1 MLFGLCSYIIRMS
14 GIFSYSIYKKSFK
27 YLCYVSRIIIKTDNR
42 KPIIM
47 KQRIIYVAVL
57 LLAICSSSPAKKK
70 AEAPEIVKL
79 KGKIE
84 NVMAKVDAQPDWL
97 YSRLQMYW
105 NTHATDVF
113 VNGEAFAKP
122 GGERAKEPTVKYN
135 GLRGM
140 ESQYNRPNLENI
152 MPYDDDEQ
160 GNVTY
165 INKATGAMEKAH
177 PSKTGCNIASVNRQI
192 VGIARDAARVY
203 AATGD
208 IRYGRMAAKVLD
220 VYMKGIAYRNVPTD
234 LNHGH
239 QQTLVGMT
247 TFEVIHE
254 DVINEL
260 TQMYPLVKDLL
271 KDDQPVI
278 EAGFKK
284 WAENII
290 ANGVPH
296 NNWNLF
302 QADFIVKIALVLQD
316 NNAYADGKGKQYYLD
331 YVVNQNSIRQW
342 SMNKLIDFGFDANAK
357 TWYESPG
364 YSTTVLGSICDFANM
379 LDEKAGIDLFKMRP
393 ILIDGVK
400 TSAEYLFPNRMIAGF
415 GDTHP
420 GYLNQGGINNILKY
434 ATRHKDKSLVSDMNL
449 FKSAVA
455 ANAPQLAIERYTSSM
470 FYAPNV
476 SWIAMRSGMD
486 KQHDL
491 MASLNGSLGNHA
503 HANGI
508 SLELYGKGYVLGPDA
523 GIGKYLYSG
532 LDYIEYYSQMPAHNT
547 VVVDGVSSYPV
558 MMSQHAFKLIASY
571 PKVSKEQPTSK
582 KLSEQKERMTYAT
595 VSFIEPETQALQQR
609 TTAIVKTSDK
619 GGYYI
624 DVFRSKKQEGGDK
637 THDYFYHNLGQ
648 QMQVVDAATGKP
660 LDMKPTEEL
669 AFAGGHLYAYSYIY
683 NKESAEMQG
692 SIKTQFVTRIED
704 DKVVE
709 AMDGQREITMTMW
722 MKADADRTI
731 FKALSPANLEYERM
745 PNQPYNI
752 EKQPVLTFVARQKGE
767 AWNRPF
773 VCVYEPSSDTES
785 GDIASVDYFE
795 PSQKGA
801 VGIIVKL
808 KDGTE
813 QRIVCLENG
822 KVETK

>member
-1 MLFGLCSYIIRMS
+1 
-14 GIFSYSIYKKSFK
+14 
-27 YLCYVSRIIIKTDNR
+27 
-42 KPIIM
+42 M
-47 KQRIIYVAVL
+47 KQKVLYVAALML
-57 LLAICSSSPAKKK
+57 LSSSFGMAKKK
-70 AEAPEIVKL
+70 VEDPEITKL
-79 KGKIE
+79 KAKIE
-84 NVMAKVDAQPDWL
+84 NVMSQVDKQPDWL
-97 YSRLQMYW
+97 YSRLQMFW
-105 NTHATDVF
+105 KTNASDVF
-113 VNGEAFAKP
+113 VNGEAFAHP
-122 GGERAKEPTVKYN
+122 GGERAAEPTVKYN
-135 GLRGM
+135 GTR
-140 ESQYNRPNLENI
+140 SVASNYNRPKLEDLV
-152 MPYDDDEQ
+152 PYDDDEQ

-165 INKATGAMEKAH
+165 VNKVTGKMEKTSPA
-177 PSKTGCNIASVNRQI
+177 KTGCNIAGVNQYI
-192 VGIARDAARVY
+192 IGIARDAARIY

-208 IRYGRMAAKVLD
+208 MRYGQMAAKVFD
-220 VYMKGIAYRNVPTD
+220 VYMKGIAYRNVPID

-260 TQMYPLVKDLL
+260 TQMYPLIKPLV
-271 KDDQPVI
+271 KDDQAVI

-296 NNWNLF
+296 NNWDLF

-316 NNAYADGKGKQYYLD
+316 NQAYADGKGKQYYLD
-331 YVVNQNSIRQW
+331 YIVNQNSIRQW
-342 SMNKLIDFGFDANAK
+342 SMNKLIDFGFDAHSK

-364 YSTTVLGSICDFANM
+364 YSTTVLSSICDFANM
-379 LDEKAGIDLFKMRP
+379 LDEKAGIDLFKQRP
-393 ILIDGVK
+393 ILTEAVK

-420 GYLNQGGINNILKY
+420 GYLNTGGIDQVLKY
-434 ATRHKDKSLVSDMNL
+434 ATRHKNKNLISEMNL
-449 FKSAVA
+449 LKNAVA
-455 ANAPQLAIERYTSSM
+455 PKAPISEIEAYTSTL

-476 SWIAMRSGMD
+476 SWMAMRSGMD

-491 MASLNGSLGNHA
+491 MASINASLGNHQ

-523 GIGKYLYSG
+523 GIGRTLYSG
-532 LDYIEYYSQMPAHNT
+532 LDYLEYYSQMPAHNT

-558 MMSQHAFKLIASY
+558 MMSQHAFKVIASY
-571 PKVSKEQPTSK
+571 PDVSKEQPASK
-582 KLSEQKERMTYAT
+582 KLSEKKLSIQKDSELKDKITYAT
-595 VSFIEPETQALQQR
+595 VSFIEPETQAQQQR
-609 TTAIVKTSDK
+609 TTAIVKTSAK

-624 DVFRSKKQEGGDK
+624 DVFRSKKKEGGDK

-648 QMQVVDAATGKP
+648 EMKVMDAASGQP

-683 NKESAEMQG
+683 EKKSAEMQN
-692 SIKTQFVTRIED
+692 SVKTQFVTKILD

-722 MKADADRTI
+722 MKKDENRTI
-731 FKALSPANLEYERM
+731 FQALSPVNLEYERM
-745 PNQPYNI
+745 PNQPYKVD
-752 EKQPVLTFVARQKGE
+752 EQPVLTFVARQKGE
-767 AWNRPF
+767 AWNHPF
-773 VCVYEPSSDTES
+773 VCVYEPSSDTEPS
-785 GDIASVDYFE
+785 DIASVDYFTPSE
-795 PSQKGA
+795 PSA

-813 QRIVCLENG
+813 QRIVCSENG
-822 KVETK
+822 KVQIK

>member
-1 MLFGLCSYIIRMS
+1 
-14 GIFSYSIYKKSFK
+14 
-27 YLCYVSRIIIKTDNR
+27 
-42 KPIIM
+42 M
-47 KQRIIYVAVL
+47 KQKISYMALAAWL
-57 LLAICSSSPAKKK
+57 LIASCTIGIAKVKKK
-70 AEAPEIVKL
+70 VEDPETTKL

-84 NVMAKVDAQPDWL
+84 SVMSLVDKQPDWL

-113 VNGEAFAKP
+113 VNGETFAKP
-122 GGERAKEPTVKYN
+122 SGERAAEPTVKYN
-135 GLRGM
+135 GTRGTA
-140 ESQYNRPNLENI
+140 SQYNRPKLEDI
-152 MPYDDDEQ
+152 VPYDDDEQ
-160 GNVTY
+160 GSVTY
-165 INKATGAMEKAH
+165 INKQTGKMEKTSPA
-177 PSKTGCNIASVNRQI
+177 KTGCNIAGVNRQI
-192 VGIARDAARVY
+192 VGIARDAARIY

-208 IRYGRMAAKVLD
+208 MRYGQMAARVFC

-254 DVINEL
+254 DIINEL
-260 TQMYPLVKDLL
+260 TQMYPLIKNLV
-271 KDDQPVI
+271 KDDQPII
-278 EAGFKK
+278 ESGFKK

-296 NNWNLF
+296 NNWDLF

-316 NNAYADGKGKQYYLD
+316 DKAYADGKGRQYYLD

-342 SMNKLIDFGFDANAK
+342 SMNKLIDFGFDMHSK

-364 YSTTVLGSICDFANM
+364 YSTTVLSTICDFANM
-379 LDEKAGIDLFKMRP
+379 LDEKAGIDLFAKRP
-393 ILIDGVK
+393 ILIDAVK
-400 TSAEYLFPNRMIAGF
+400 TSAQYLFPNRMIAGW

-420 GYLNQGGINNILKY
+420 NYLNTGGIDNILKY
-434 ATRHKDKSLVSDMNL
+434 ATRHKNKSLISEMNL
-449 FKSAVA
+449 LKSAVA
-455 ANAPQLAIERYTSSM
+455 SNAPLSEIERYTSTM

-476 SWIAMRSGMD
+476 SWLAMRTGMD

-523 GIGKYLYSG
+523 GIGKFLYSG
-532 LDYIEYYSQMPAHNT
+532 LDYAEYYSQMPAHNT

-558 MMSQHAFKLIASY
+558 MMSQQAFKVIASY
-571 PKVSKEQPTSK
+571 PEVSAEQVSSK
-582 KLSEQKERMTYAT
+582 KLSEQKEKLTYAT
-595 VSFIEPETQALQQR
+595 VSFIEPETQAEQQR
-609 TTAIVKTSDK
+609 TTAVVKTSDK
-619 GGYYI
+619 GGFYI
-624 DVFRSKKQEGGDK
+624 DVFRSRKKDGGDK

-648 QMQVVDAATGKP
+648 TMTVEDAKTDKP
-660 LDMKPTEEL
+660 LYLKPTDEL

-683 NKESAEMQG
+683 NKVSAEMQN
-692 SIKTQFVTRIED
+692 SIKAQFTTKIED
-704 DKVVE
+704 AKIVE
-709 AMDGQREITMTMW
+709 AMDGQHEITMTMW
-722 MKADADRTI
+722 MKADENRTL

-745 PNQPYNI
+745 PNQPYCI

-767 AWNRPF
+767 AWNHPF
-773 VCVYEPSSDTES
+773 VCVYEPSSDTEP
-785 GDIASVDYFE
+785 GDIASVDYFT
-795 PSQKGA
+795 PSEQGA

-813 QRIVCLENG
+813 QRIVCSENG
-822 KVETK
+822 KVNLLD

>member
-1 MLFGLCSYIIRMS
+1 
-14 GIFSYSIYKKSFK
+14 
-27 YLCYVSRIIIKTDNR
+27 
-42 KPIIM
+42 M
-47 KQRIIYVAVL
+47 KQKVL
-57 LLAICSSSPAKKK
+57 YMAALMLLSSSFGMAKKK
-70 AEAPEIVKL
+70 VEDPEITKL
-79 KGKIE
+79 KAKIE
-84 NVMAKVDAQPDWL
+84 NVMSQVDKQPDWL
-97 YSRLQMYW
+97 YSRLQMFW
-105 NTHATDVF
+105 KTNASDVF
-113 VNGEAFAKP
+113 VNGEAFAHP
-122 GGERAKEPTVKYN
+122 GGERAAEPTVKYN
-135 GLRGM
+135 GTRGF
-140 ESQYNRPNLENI
+140 ESQYNRPKLEDLV
-152 MPYDDDEQ
+152 PYDDDEQ

-165 INKATGAMEKAH
+165 INKVTGKMEETSPA
-177 PSKTGCNIASVNRQI
+177 KTGCNIAGVNRYI
-192 VGIARDAARVY
+192 IGIARDAARIY

-208 IRYGRMAAKVLD
+208 MRYGQMAAKVFD
-220 VYMKGIAYRNVPTD
+220 VYMKGIAYRNVPID

-260 TQMYPLVKDLL
+260 TQMYPLIKNLVKE
-271 KDDQPVI
+271 DQAII
-278 EAGFKK
+278 ESGFKK

-316 NNAYADGKGKQYYLD
+316 NQAYADGKGKQYYLD
-331 YVVNQNSIRQW
+331 YIVNQNSIRQW
-342 SMNKLIDFGFDANAK
+342 SMNKLIDFGFDAKSK

-364 YSTTVLGSICDFANM
+364 YSTTVLSSICDFANM
-379 LDEKAGIDLFKMRP
+379 LDEKAGIDLFKQRP
-393 ILIDGVK
+393 ILTEAVK

-420 GYLNQGGINNILKY
+420 GYLNTGGIDQVLKY
-434 ATRHKDKSLVSDMNL
+434 ATRHKNKNLISEMNL
-449 FKSAVA
+449 LKNAVA
-455 ANAPQLAIERYTSSM
+455 PKAPISEIEKYTSTL

-491 MASLNGSLGNHA
+491 MASINASLGNHQ

-523 GIGKYLYSG
+523 GIGRSLYSG
-532 LDYIEYYSQMPAHNT
+532 LDYLEYYSQMPAHNT

-558 MMSQHAFKLIASY
+558 MMSQHAFKVVASY
-571 PKVSKEQPTSK
+571 PEVSKEQPASK
-582 KLSEQKERMTYAT
+582 KLSEWKLSGDNASPLKDKMTYAT

-609 TTAIVKTSDK
+609 TTAIVKTSNK
-619 GGYYI
+619 GGFYI
-624 DVFRSKKQEGGDK
+624 DVFRSKKIEGGDK
-637 THDYFYHNLGQ
+637 IHDYFYHNLGQ
-648 QMQVVDAATGKP
+648 EMKVMDAASGQP

-683 NKESAEMQG
+683 DKKSAEMQN
-692 SIKTQFVTRIED
+692 SVKTQFVTKILD

-722 MKADADRTI
+722 MKKDENRTI
-731 FKALSPANLEYERM
+731 FQALSPVNLEYERM
-745 PNQPYNI
+745 PNQPYKVD
-752 EKQPVLTFVARQKGE
+752 EQPVLTFVARQKGE
-767 AWNRPF
+767 AWNHPF
-773 VCVYEPSSDTES
+773 VCVYEPSSDAEP
-785 GDIASVDYFE
+785 GDIASVDYFTPSE
-795 PSQKGA
+795 PSA

-813 QRIVCLENG
+813 QHIVCSENG
-822 KVETK
+822 KVQIK

>member
-1 MLFGLCSYIIRMS
+1 
-14 GIFSYSIYKKSFK
+14 
-27 YLCYVSRIIIKTDNR
+27 
-42 KPIIM
+42 M
-47 KQRIIYVAVL
+47 KQKVLYVAALML
-57 LLAICSSSPAKKK
+57 LSSSFGMAKKK
-70 AEAPEIVKL
+70 VEDPEITKL
-79 KGKIE
+79 KAKIE
-84 NVMAKVDAQPDWL
+84 NVMSQVDKQPDWL
-97 YSRLQMYW
+97 YSRLQMFW
-105 NTHATDVF
+105 KTNASDVF
-113 VNGEAFAKP
+113 VNGEAFAHP
-122 GGERAKEPTVKYN
+122 GGERAAEPTVKYN
-135 GLRGM
+135 GTRGF
-140 ESQYNRPNLENI
+140 ESQYNRPKLEDLV
-152 MPYDDDEQ
+152 PYDDDEQ

-165 INKATGAMEKAH
+165 VNKVTGKMEKTSPA
-177 PSKTGCNIASVNRQI
+177 KTGCNIAGVNRYI
-192 VGIARDAARVY
+192 VGIARDAARIY

-208 IRYGRMAAKVLD
+208 MRYGQMAAKVFD
-220 VYMKGIAYRNVPTD
+220 VYMKGIAYRNVPID

-254 DVINEL
+254 DAINEL
-260 TQMYPLVKDLL
+260 TQMYPLIKNLV
-271 KDDQPVI
+271 KDDQAVI

-316 NNAYADGKGKQYYLD
+316 NQAYADGKGKQYYLD
-331 YVVNQNSIRQW
+331 YIVNQNSIRQW
-342 SMNKLIDFGFDANAK
+342 SMNKLIDFGFDAKSK

-364 YSTTVLGSICDFANM
+364 YSTTVLSSICDFANM
-379 LDEKAGIDLFKMRP
+379 LDEKAGIDLFKLCP
-393 ILIDGVK
+393 ILTEAVK

-420 GYLNQGGINNILKY
+420 GYLNTGGIDQVLKY
-434 ATRHKDKSLVSDMNL
+434 ATRHKNKNLISEMNL
-449 FKSAVA
+449 LKNAVA
-455 ANAPQLAIERYTSSM
+455 PKAPISEIEAYTSTL

-491 MASLNGSLGNHA
+491 MASVNASLGNHQ

-523 GIGKYLYSG
+523 GIGRTLYSG
-532 LDYIEYYSQMPAHNT
+532 LDYLEYYSQMPAHNT

-558 MMSQHAFKLIASY
+558 MMSQHAFKVVASY
-571 PKVSKEQPTSK
+571 PEVSKEQPASK
-582 KLSEQKERMTYAT
+582 KLSEKKLSIQKDSELKDKITYAT

-609 TTAIVKTSDK
+609 TTAIVKTSAK

-624 DVFRSKKQEGGDK
+624 DVFRSKKKEGGDK

-648 QMQVVDAATGKP
+648 EMKVMDAASGQP

-683 NKESAEMQG
+683 EKKSAKMQN
-692 SIKTQFVTRIED
+692 SVKTQFVTKILD

-709 AMDGQREITMTMW
+709 AMGGQREITMNMW
-722 MKADADRTI
+722 MKKDENRTI
-731 FKALSPANLEYERM
+731 FQALSPVNLEYERM
-745 PNQPYNI
+745 PNQPYKVD
-752 EKQPVLTFVARQKGE
+752 EQPVLTFVARQKGE
-767 AWNRPF
+767 AWNHPF
-773 VCVYEPSSDTES
+773 VCVYEPSSDTEL
-785 GDIASVDYFE
+785 GDIASVDFFMPSE
-795 PSQKGA
+795 PSA

-813 QRIVCLENG
+813 QRIVCSENG
-822 KVETK
+822 KVQIK

>member
-1 MLFGLCSYIIRMS
+1 
-14 GIFSYSIYKKSFK
+14 
-27 YLCYVSRIIIKTDNR
+27 
-42 KPIIM
+42 M
-47 KQRIIYVAVL
+47 KQKVLYVAALML
-57 LLAICSSSPAKKK
+57 LSSSFGMAKKK
-70 AEAPEIVKL
+70 VEDPEISKL
-79 KGKIE
+79 KAKIE
-84 NVMAKVDAQPDWL
+84 NVMIQVDKQSDWL
-97 YSRLQMYW
+97 YSRLQMFW
-105 NTHATDVF
+105 KTNASDVF
-113 VNGEAFAKP
+113 VNGEAFAHP
-122 GGERAKEPTVKYN
+122 GGERAAEPTVKYN
-135 GLRGM
+135 GTRGF
-140 ESQYNRPNLENI
+140 ESQYNRPKLEDLV
-152 MPYDDDEQ
+152 PYDDDEQ

-165 INKATGAMEKAH
+165 INKVTGKMEKTSPA
-177 PSKTGCNIASVNRQI
+177 KTGCNIAGVNRYI
-192 VGIARDAARVY
+192 IGIARDAARIY

-208 IRYGRMAAKVLD
+208 MRYGQMAAKVFD
-220 VYMKGIAYRNVPTD
+220 VYMKGIAYRNVPID

-254 DVINEL
+254 DAINEL
-260 TQMYPLVKDLL
+260 TQMYPLIKPLV
-271 KDDQPVI
+271 KDDQAVI

-302 QADFIVKIALVLQD
+302 QADFIMKIALVLQD
-316 NNAYADGKGKQYYLD
+316 NQAYADGKGKQYYLD
-331 YVVNQNSIRQW
+331 YIVNQNSIRQW
-342 SMNKLIDFGFDANAK
+342 SMNKLIDFGFDAHSK

-379 LDEKAGIDLFKMRP
+379 LDEKAGIDLFKQRP
-393 ILIDGVK
+393 ILTEAVK

-420 GYLNQGGINNILKY
+420 GYLNTGGIDQVLKY
-434 ATRHKDKSLVSDMNL
+434 ATRHKNKNLISEMNL
-449 FKSAVA
+449 LKNAVA
-455 ANAPQLAIERYTSSM
+455 PQAPISEIEAYTSTL

-491 MASLNGSLGNHA
+491 MASVNASLGNHQ

-523 GIGKYLYSG
+523 GIGRTLYSG
-532 LDYIEYYSQMPAHNT
+532 LDYLEYYSQMPAHNT

-558 MMSQHAFKLIASY
+558 MMSQHAFKVVASY
-571 PKVSKEQPTSK
+571 PEVSKEQPASK
-582 KLSEQKERMTYAT
+582 KLSEKKLSFQKDSELKDKITYAT

-609 TTAIVKTSDK
+609 TTAIVKTSAK

-624 DVFRSKKQEGGDK
+624 DVFRSKKKEGGDK

-648 QMQVVDAATGKP
+648 EMKVMDAASGLS

-683 NKESAEMQG
+683 DKKSAEMQN
-692 SIKTQFVTRIED
+692 SVKTQFVTKILD

-722 MKADADRTI
+722 MKKDENRTI
-731 FKALSPANLEYERM
+731 FQALSPVNLEYERM
-745 PNQPYNI
+745 PNQPYKVD
-752 EKQPVLTFVARQKGE
+752 EQPVLTFVARQKGE
-767 AWNRPF
+767 AWNHPF
-773 VCVYEPSSDTES
+773 VCVYEPSSDTEP
-785 GDIASVDYFE
+785 GDIASVDYFTPSE
-795 PSQKGA
+795 PSA

-813 QRIVCLENG
+813 QRIVCSENG
-822 KVETK
+822 KVQIK

>member
-1 MLFGLCSYIIRMS
+1 
-14 GIFSYSIYKKSFK
+14 
-27 YLCYVSRIIIKTDNR
+27 
-42 KPIIM
+42 M
-47 KQRIIYVAVL
+47 KQKVLYVAALML
-57 LLAICSSSPAKKK
+57 LSSSFGMAKKK
-70 AEAPEIVKL
+70 VEDPEITKL
-79 KGKIE
+79 KAKIE
-84 NVMAKVDAQPDWL
+84 NVMSQVDKQPDWL
-97 YSRLQMYW
+97 YSRLQMFW
-105 NTHATDVF
+105 KTNASDVF
-113 VNGEAFAKP
+113 VNGEAFAHP
-122 GGERAKEPTVKYN
+122 GGERAAEPTVKYN
-135 GLRGM
+135 GTRGF
-140 ESQYNRPNLENI
+140 ESQYNRPKLEDLV
-152 MPYDDDEQ
+152 PYDDDEQ

-165 INKATGAMEKAH
+165 INKVTGKMEKTSPA
-177 PSKTGCNIASVNRQI
+177 KTGCNIAGVNRYI
-192 VGIARDAARVY
+192 IGIARDAARIY

-208 IRYGRMAAKVLD
+208 MRYGQMAAKVFD
-220 VYMKGIAYRNVPTD
+220 VYMKGIAYRNVPID

-260 TQMYPLVKDLL
+260 TQMYPLIKPLV
-271 KDDQPVI
+271 KDDQAVI
-278 EAGFKK
+278 ESGFKK

-316 NNAYADGKGKQYYLD
+316 NQAYADGKGKQYYLD
-331 YVVNQNSIRQW
+331 YIVNQNSIRQW
-342 SMNKLIDFGFDANAK
+342 SMNKLIDFGFDANSK

-364 YSTTVLGSICDFANM
+364 YSTTVLSSICDFANM
-379 LDEKAGIDLFKMRP
+379 LDEKAGIDLFKQRP
-393 ILIDGVK
+393 ILKEAVK

-420 GYLNQGGINNILKY
+420 GYLNTGGIDQVLKY
-434 ATRHKDKSLVSDMNL
+434 ATRHKNKNLISEMNL
-449 FKSAVA
+449 LKNAVA
-455 ANAPQLAIERYTSSM
+455 PKAPISEIEAYTSTL

-491 MASLNGSLGNHA
+491 MASINASLGNHQ

-523 GIGKYLYSG
+523 GIGRTLYSG
-532 LDYIEYYSQMPAHNT
+532 LDYLEYYSQMPAHNT

-558 MMSQHAFKLIASY
+558 MMSQHAFKVVASY
-571 PKVSKEQPTSK
+571 PEVSKEQPASK
-582 KLSEQKERMTYAT
+582 KLSEKKLSIQKDSELKDKITYAT
-595 VSFIEPETQALQQR
+595 VSFIEPETQAQQQR
-609 TTAIVKTSDK
+609 TTAIVKTSAK

-624 DVFRSKKQEGGDK
+624 DVFRSKKKEGGDK

-648 QMQVVDAATGKP
+648 EMKVMDAASGLS

-683 NKESAEMQG
+683 DKKSAEMQN
-692 SIKTQFVTRIED
+692 SVKTQFVTKILD

-722 MKADADRTI
+722 MKKDENRTI
-731 FKALSPANLEYERM
+731 FQALSPVNLEYERM
-745 PNQPYNI
+745 PNQPYKVD
-752 EKQPVLTFVARQKGE
+752 EQPVLTFVARQKGE
-767 AWNRPF
+767 AWNHPF
-773 VCVYEPSSDTES
+773 VCVYEPSSDTEP
-785 GDIASVDYFE
+785 GDIASVDYFTPSE
-795 PSQKGA
+795 PSA

-813 QRIVCLENG
+813 QRIVCSENG
-822 KVETK
+822 KVQIK

>member
-1 MLFGLCSYIIRMS
+1 
-14 GIFSYSIYKKSFK
+14 
-27 YLCYVSRIIIKTDNR
+27 
-42 KPIIM
+42 M
-47 KQRIIYVAVL
+47 KQKVLYVAALML
-57 LLAICSSSPAKKK
+57 LSSSFGMAKKK
-70 AEAPEIVKL
+70 VEDPEITKL
-79 KGKIE
+79 KAKIE
-84 NVMAKVDAQPDWL
+84 NVMSQVDKQPDWL
-97 YSRLQMYW
+97 YSRLQMFW
-105 NTHATDVF
+105 KTNASDVF
-113 VNGEAFAKP
+113 VNGEAFAHP
-122 GGERAKEPTVKYN
+122 GGERAAEPTVKYN
-135 GLRGM
+135 GTRGF
-140 ESQYNRPNLENI
+140 ESQYNRPKLEDLV
-152 MPYDDDEQ
+152 PYDDDEQ

-165 INKATGAMEKAH
+165 VNKVTGKMEKTSPA
-177 PSKTGCNIASVNRQI
+177 KTGCNIAGVNRYI
-192 VGIARDAARVY
+192 VGIARDAARIY

-208 IRYGRMAAKVLD
+208 MRYGQMAAKVFD
-220 VYMKGIAYRNVPTD
+220 VYMKGIAYRNVPID

-254 DVINEL
+254 DAINEL
-260 TQMYPLVKDLL
+260 TQMYPLIKNLV
-271 KDDQPVI
+271 KDDQAVI

-316 NNAYADGKGKQYYLD
+316 NQAYADGKGKQYYLD
-331 YVVNQNSIRQW
+331 YIVNQNSIRQW
-342 SMNKLIDFGFDANAK
+342 SMNKLIDFGFDAKSK

-364 YSTTVLGSICDFANM
+364 YSTTVLSSICDFANM
-379 LDEKAGIDLFKMRP
+379 LDEKAGIDLFKLRP
-393 ILIDGVK
+393 ILTEAVK

-420 GYLNQGGINNILKY
+420 GYLNTGGIDQVLKY
-434 ATRHKDKSLVSDMNL
+434 ATRHKNLISEMNL
-449 FKSAVA
+449 LKNAVA
-455 ANAPQLAIERYTSSM
+455 PKAPISEIEAYTSTL

-491 MASLNGSLGNHA
+491 MASINASLGNHQ

-523 GIGKYLYSG
+523 GIGRTLYSG
-532 LDYIEYYSQMPAHNT
+532 LDYLEYYSQMPAHNT

-558 MMSQHAFKLIASY
+558 MMSQHAFKVVASY
-571 PKVSKEQPTSK
+571 PEVSKEQPASK
-582 KLSEQKERMTYAT
+582 KLSEKKLSIQKDSELKDKITYAT
-595 VSFIEPETQALQQR
+595 VSFIEPETQAQQQR
-609 TTAIVKTSDK
+609 TTAIVKTSAK

-624 DVFRSKKQEGGDK
+624 DVFRSKKKEGGDK

-648 QMQVVDAATGKP
+648 EMKVMDATSGQP

-683 NKESAEMQG
+683 DKKSAEMQN
-692 SIKTQFVTRIED
+692 SVKTQFVTKILD

-722 MKADADRTI
+722 MKKDENRTI
-731 FKALSPANLEYERM
+731 FQALSPVNLEYERM
-745 PNQPYNI
+745 PNQPYKVD
-752 EKQPVLTFVARQKGE
+752 EQPVLTFVARQKGE
-767 AWNRPF
+767 AWNHPF
-773 VCVYEPSSDTES
+773 VCVYEPSSDTEPS
-785 GDIASVDYFE
+785 DIASVDYFTPSE
-795 PSQKGA
+795 PSA

-813 QRIVCLENG
+813 QRIVCSENG
-822 KVETK
+822 KVQIK

>member
-1 MLFGLCSYIIRMS
+1 
-14 GIFSYSIYKKSFK
+14 
-27 YLCYVSRIIIKTDNR
+27 
-42 KPIIM
+42 M
-47 KQRIIYVAVL
+47 KQKVL
-57 LLAICSSSPAKKK
+57 YMAALMLLSSSFGMAKKK
-70 AEAPEIVKL
+70 VEDPEITKL
-79 KGKIE
+79 KAKIE
-84 NVMAKVDAQPDWL
+84 NVMSQVDKQPDWL
-97 YSRLQMYW
+97 YSRLQMFW
-105 NTHATDVF
+105 KTNASDVF
-113 VNGEAFAKP
+113 VYGEAFAHP
-122 GGERAKEPTVKYN
+122 GGERAAVPTVKYN
-135 GLRGM
+135 GTR
-140 ESQYNRPNLENI
+140 SVASNYNRPKLEDLV
-152 MPYDDDEQ
+152 PYDDDEQ

-165 INKATGAMEKAH
+165 INKVTGKMEKTSPA
-177 PSKTGCNIASVNRQI
+177 KTGCNIAGVNRQI
-192 VGIARDAARVY
+192 ISLARDAARIY

-208 IRYGRMAAKVLD
+208 MRYGQMAAKVFE
-220 VYMKGIAYRNVPTD
+220 VYMKGIAYRNVPID

-260 TQMYPLVKDLL
+260 TQMYPLIKPLV
-271 KDDQPVI
+271 KDDQAVI

-316 NNAYADGKGKQYYLD
+316 NQAYADGKGKLYYLD
-331 YVVNQNSIRQW
+331 YIVNQNSIRQW
-342 SMNKLIDFGFDANAK
+342 SMNKLIDFGFDAHSK
-357 TWYESPG
+357 IWYESPG
-364 YSTTVLGSICDFANM
+364 YSTTVLGIICDFANM
-379 LDEKAGIDLFKMRP
+379 LDEKAGIDLFKQRP
-393 ILIDGVK
+393 ILTEAVK

-420 GYLNQGGINNILKY
+420 NYLNQGGINNILKY
-434 ATRHKDKSLVSDMNL
+434 ATRHKNKSLIADMNL
-449 FKSAVA
+449 FKSAVSSD
-455 ANAPQLAIERYTSSM
+455 APVSEIEKYTSTM

-491 MASLNGSLGNHA
+491 MASVNASLGNHQ

-523 GIGKYLYSG
+523 GIGRTLYSG
-532 LDYIEYYSQMPAHNT
+532 LDYLEYYSQMPAHNT

-558 MMSQHAFKLIASY
+558 MMSQHAFKVVASY
-571 PKVSKEQPTSK
+571 PDVSKEQPASK
-582 KLSEQKERMTYAT
+582 KLSEKKLFIQKDSELKDKITYAT
-595 VSFIEPETQALQQR
+595 VSFIEPETQAQQQR
-609 TTAIVKTSDK
+609 TTAIVKTSAK

-624 DVFRSKKQEGGDK
+624 DVFRSKKKEGGDK

-648 QMQVVDAATGKP
+648 EMKVMDATSGQP

-683 NKESAEMQG
+683 DKKSAEMQN
-692 SIKTQFVTRIED
+692 SVKTQFVTKILD

-722 MKADADRTI
+722 MKKDENRTI
-731 FKALSPANLEYERM
+731 FQALSPVNLEYERM
-745 PNQPYNI
+745 PNQPYKVD
-752 EKQPVLTFVARQKGE
+752 EQPVLTFVARQKGE
-767 AWNRPF
+767 AWNHPF
-773 VCVYEPSSDTES
+773 VTVYEPSSDTEP
-785 GDIASVDYFE
+785 GDIASVDFFE
-795 PSQKGA
+795 PEQKGA
-801 VGIIVKL
+801 VGILVKL
-808 KDGTE
+808 KDGTT
-813 QRIVCLENG
+813 QRLVCLESG
-822 KVETK
+822 TMRF

>member
-1 MLFGLCSYIIRMS
+1 
-14 GIFSYSIYKKSFK
+14 
-27 YLCYVSRIIIKTDNR
+27 
-42 KPIIM
+42 M
-47 KQRIIYVAVL
+47 KQKVLYVAALML
-57 LLAICSSSPAKKK
+57 LSSSFGMAKKK
-70 AEAPEIVKL
+70 VEDPEITKL
-79 KGKIE
+79 KVKIE
-84 NVMAKVDAQPDWL
+84 NVMSQVDKQPDWL
-97 YSRLQMYW
+97 YSRLQMFW
-105 NTHATDVF
+105 KTNASDVF
-113 VNGEAFAKP
+113 VNGEAFAHP
-122 GGERAKEPTVKYN
+122 GGERAAEPTVKYN
-135 GLRGM
+135 GTRGF
-140 ESQYNRPNLENI
+140 ESQYNRPKLEDLV
-152 MPYDDDEQ
+152 PYDDDEQ

-165 INKATGAMEKAH
+165 INKVTGKMEKTSPA
-177 PSKTGCNIASVNRQI
+177 KTGCNIAGVNRYI
-192 VGIARDAARVY
+192 IGIARDAARIY

-208 IRYGRMAAKVLD
+208 MRYGQMAAKVFD
-220 VYMKGIAYRNVPTD
+220 VYMKGIAYRNVPID

-260 TQMYPLVKDLL
+260 TQMYPLIKPLVKN
-271 KDDQPVI
+271 DQAVI

-302 QADFIVKIALVLQD
+302 QADFITKIALVLQD
-316 NNAYADGKGKQYYLD
+316 NQAYADGKGKQYYLD
-331 YVVNQNSIRQW
+331 YIVNQNSIRQW
-342 SMNKLIDFGFDANAK
+342 SMNKLIDFGFDANSK

-364 YSTTVLGSICDFANM
+364 YSTTVLSSICDFANM
-379 LDEKAGIDLFKMRP
+379 LDEKAGIDLFKQRP
-393 ILIDGVK
+393 ILTEAVK

-420 GYLNQGGINNILKY
+420 GYLNTGGIDQVLKY
-434 ATRHKDKSLVSDMNL
+434 AARHKNKNLISEMNL
-449 FKSAVA
+449 LKNAVA
-455 ANAPQLAIERYTSSM
+455 PKAPISEIEAYTSTL

-491 MASLNGSLGNHA
+491 MASVNASLGNHQ

-523 GIGKYLYSG
+523 GIGRTLYSG
-532 LDYIEYYSQMPAHNT
+532 LDYLEYYSQMPAHNT

-558 MMSQHAFKLIASY
+558 MMSQHAFKVVASY
-571 PKVSKEQPTSK
+571 PEVSKEQPASK
-582 KLSEQKERMTYAT
+582 KLSEKKFSIQKDPELKDKITYAT
-595 VSFIEPETQALQQR
+595 VSFIEPETQAQQQR
-609 TTAIVKTSDK
+609 TTAIVKTSAK

-624 DVFRSKKQEGGDK
+624 DVFRSKKKDGGDK

-648 QMQVVDAATGKP
+648 EMKVMDVTSGQP

-683 NKESAEMQG
+683 DKKSAEMQN
-692 SIKTQFVTRIED
+692 SVKTQFVTKILD

-722 MKADADRTI
+722 MKKDENRTI
-731 FKALSPANLEYERM
+731 FQALSPVNLEYERM
-745 PNQPYNI
+745 PNQPYKVD
-752 EKQPVLTFVARQKGE
+752 EQPVLTFVARQKGE
-767 AWNRPF
+767 AWNHPF
-773 VCVYEPSSDTES
+773 VCVYEPSSDTEP
-785 GDIASVDYFE
+785 GDIASVDYFTPSE
-795 PSQKGA
+795 PSA

-813 QRIVCLENG
+813 QRIVCSENG
-822 KVETK
+822 KVQIK

>member
-1 MLFGLCSYIIRMS
+1 
-14 GIFSYSIYKKSFK
+14 
-27 YLCYVSRIIIKTDNR
+27 
-42 KPIIM
+42 M
-47 KQRIIYVAVL
+47 KQKVLYVAALML
-57 LLAICSSSPAKKK
+57 LSSSFGMAKKK
-70 AEAPEIVKL
+70 VEDPEITKL
-79 KGKIE
+79 KAKIE
-84 NVMAKVDAQPDWL
+84 NVMSQVDKQPDWL
-97 YSRLQMYW
+97 YSRLQMFW
-105 NTHATDVF
+105 KTNASDVF
-113 VNGEAFAKP
+113 VNGEAFAHP
-122 GGERAKEPTVKYN
+122 GGERAAEPTVKYN
-135 GLRGM
+135 GTRGF
-140 ESQYNRPNLENI
+140 ESQYNRPKLEDLV
-152 MPYDDDEQ
+152 PYDDDEQ

-165 INKATGAMEKAH
+165 VNKVTGKMEKTSPA
-177 PSKTGCNIASVNRQI
+177 KTGCNIAGVNRYI
-192 VGIARDAARVY
+192 VGIARDAARIY

-208 IRYGRMAAKVLD
+208 MRYGQMAAKVFD
-220 VYMKGIAYRNVPTD
+220 VYMKGIAYRNVPID

-260 TQMYPLVKDLL
+260 TQMYPLIKPLVKE
-271 KDDQPVI
+271 DQAVI

-316 NNAYADGKGKQYYLD
+316 NQAYADGKGKQYYLD
-331 YVVNQNSIRQW
+331 YIVNQNSIRQW
-342 SMNKLIDFGFDANAK
+342 SMNKLIDFGFDAHSK

-379 LDEKAGIDLFKMRP
+379 LDEKAGIDLFKQRP
-393 ILIDGVK
+393 VLTEAVK

-420 GYLNQGGINNILKY
+420 GYLNTGGIDQVLKY
-434 ATRHKDKSLVSDMNL
+434 ATRHKNKNLISEMNL
-449 FKSAVA
+449 LKNAVA
-455 ANAPQLAIERYTSSM
+455 PKAPISEIEAYTSTL

-491 MASLNGSLGNHA
+491 MASVNASLGNHQ

-523 GIGKYLYSG
+523 GIGRTLYSG
-532 LDYIEYYSQMPAHNT
+532 LDYLEYYSQMPAHNT

-558 MMSQHAFKLIASY
+558 MMSQHAFKIVASY
-571 PKVSKEQPTSK
+571 PEVSKEQPASK
-582 KLSEQKERMTYAT
+582 KLSEKKLSIQKDSELKNKITYAT
-595 VSFIEPETQALQQR
+595 VSFIEPETQAQQQR
-609 TTAIVKTSDK
+609 TTAIVKTSAK

-624 DVFRSKKQEGGDK
+624 DVFRSKKKEGGDK

-648 QMQVVDAATGKP
+648 EMKVMDAASGQS

-683 NKESAEMQG
+683 DKKSAEMQN
-692 SIKTQFVTRIED
+692 SVKTQFVTKILD
-704 DKVVE
+704 DKIVE

-722 MKADADRTI
+722 MKKDENRTI
-731 FKALSPANLEYERM
+731 FQALSPVNLEYERM
-745 PNQPYNI
+745 PNQPYKVD
-752 EKQPVLTFVARQKGE
+752 EQPVLTFVARQKGE
-767 AWNRPF
+767 AWNHPF
-773 VCVYEPSSDTES
+773 VCVYEPSSDTEP
-785 GDIASVDYFE
+785 GDIASVDYFTPSE
-795 PSQKGA
+795 PSA

-813 QRIVCLENG
+813 QRIVCSENG
-822 KVETK
+822 KVQIK

>member
-1 MLFGLCSYIIRMS
+1 
-14 GIFSYSIYKKSFK
+14 
-27 YLCYVSRIIIKTDNR
+27 
-42 KPIIM
+42 M
-47 KQRIIYVAVL
+47 KQKVLYVAALML
-57 LLAICSSSPAKKK
+57 LSSSFGMAKKK
-70 AEAPEIVKL
+70 VEDPEISKL
-79 KGKIE
+79 KAKIE
-84 NVMAKVDAQPDWL
+84 NVMSQVDKQPDWL
-97 YSRLQMYW
+97 YSRLQMFW
-105 NTHATDVF
+105 KTNASDVF
-113 VNGEAFAKP
+113 VNGEAFAHP
-122 GGERAKEPTVKYN
+122 GGERAAEPTVKYN
-135 GLRGM
+135 GTRGF
-140 ESQYNRPNLENI
+140 ESQYNRPKLEDLV
-152 MPYDDDEQ
+152 PYDDDEQ

-165 INKATGAMEKAH
+165 INKVTGKMEKTSPA
-177 PSKTGCNIASVNRQI
+177 KTGCNIAGVNRYI
-192 VGIARDAARVY
+192 IGIARDAARIY

-208 IRYGRMAAKVLD
+208 MRYGQMAAKVFD
-220 VYMKGIAYRNVPTD
+220 VYMKGIAYRNVPID

-260 TQMYPLVKDLL
+260 TQMYPLIKPLVKN
-271 KDDQPVI
+271 DQAVI

-284 WAENII
+284 WAENIF

-302 QADFIVKIALVLQD
+302 QADFITKIALVLQD
-316 NNAYADGKGKQYYLD
+316 NQAYADGKGKQYYLD
-331 YVVNQNSIRQW
+331 YIVNQNSIRQW
-342 SMNKLIDFGFDANAK
+342 SMNKLIDFGFDAHSK

-364 YSTTVLGSICDFANM
+364 YSTTVLSSICDFANM
-379 LDEKAGIDLFKMRP
+379 LDEKAGINLFKQRP
-393 ILIDGVK
+393 ILTEAVK

-420 GYLNQGGINNILKY
+420 GYLNTGGIDQVLKY
-434 ATRHKDKSLVSDMNL
+434 ATRHKNKNLISEMNL
-449 FKSAVA
+449 LKNAVA
-455 ANAPQLAIERYTSSM
+455 PQAPISEIEAYTSTL

-491 MASLNGSLGNHA
+491 MASVNASLGNHQ

-523 GIGKYLYSG
+523 GIGRTLYSG
-532 LDYIEYYSQMPAHNT
+532 LDYLEYYSQMPAHNT

-558 MMSQHAFKLIASY
+558 MMSQHAFKIVASY
-571 PKVSKEQPTSK
+571 PEVSKEQPASK
-582 KLSEQKERMTYAT
+582 KLSEKKLSIQKDPELKDKITYAT
-595 VSFIEPETQALQQR
+595 VSFIEPETQAQQQR
-609 TTAIVKTSDK
+609 TTAIVKTSAK

-624 DVFRSKKQEGGDK
+624 DVFRSKKKEGGDK

-648 QMQVVDAATGKP
+648 EMKVMDAASGQS

-683 NKESAEMQG
+683 DKKSAEMQN
-692 SIKTQFVTRIED
+692 SVKTQFVTKILD

-722 MKADADRTI
+722 MKKDENRTI
-731 FKALSPANLEYERM
+731 FQALSPVNLEYERM
-745 PNQPYNI
+745 PNQPYKVD
-752 EKQPVLTFVARQKGE
+752 EQPVLTFVARQKGE
-767 AWNRPF
+767 AWNHPF
-773 VCVYEPSSDTES
+773 VCVYEPSSDTEP
-785 GDIASVDYFE
+785 GDIASVDYFTPSE
-795 PSQKGA
+795 PSA

-813 QRIVCLENG
+813 QRIVCSENG
-822 KVETK
+822 KVQIK

>member
-1 MLFGLCSYIIRMS
+1 
-14 GIFSYSIYKKSFK
+14 
-27 YLCYVSRIIIKTDNR
+27 
-42 KPIIM
+42 M
-47 KQRIIYVAVL
+47 KQKVLYVAALML
-57 LLAICSSSPAKKK
+57 LSSSFGMAKKK
-70 AEAPEIVKL
+70 VEDPEITKL
-79 KGKIE
+79 KAKIE
-84 NVMAKVDAQPDWL
+84 NVMSQVDKQPDWL
-97 YSRLQMYW
+97 YSRLQMFW
-105 NTHATDVF
+105 KTNASDVF
-113 VNGEAFAKP
+113 VNGEAFAHP
-122 GGERAKEPTVKYN
+122 GGERAAEPTVKYN
-135 GLRGM
+135 GTR
-140 ESQYNRPNLENI
+140 SVASNYNRPKLEDLV
-152 MPYDDDEQ
+152 PYDDDEQ

-165 INKATGAMEKAH
+165 VNKVTGKMEKTSPA
-177 PSKTGCNIASVNRQI
+177 KTGCNIAGVNQYI
-192 VGIARDAARVY
+192 IGIARDAARIY

-208 IRYGRMAAKVLD
+208 MRYGQMAAKVFD
-220 VYMKGIAYRNVPTD
+220 VYMKGIAYRNVPID

-254 DVINEL
+254 DIINEL
-260 TQMYPLVKDLL
+260 TQMYPLIKPLV
-271 KDDQPVI
+271 KDDQAVI

-296 NNWNLF
+296 NNWDLF

-316 NNAYADGKGKQYYLD
+316 NQAYADGKGKQYYLD
-331 YVVNQNSIRQW
+331 YIVNQNSIRQW
-342 SMNKLIDFGFDANAK
+342 SMNKLIDFGFDAKSK

-364 YSTTVLGSICDFANM
+364 YSTTVLSSICDFANM
-379 LDEKAGIDLFKMRP
+379 LDEKAGIDLFKQRP
-393 ILIDGVK
+393 ILTEAVK

-420 GYLNQGGINNILKY
+420 GYLNTGGIDQVLKY
-434 ATRHKDKSLVSDMNL
+434 ATRHKNKNLISEMNL
-449 FKSAVA
+449 LKNAVA
-455 ANAPQLAIERYTSSM
+455 PKAPISEIEAYTSTL

-491 MASLNGSLGNHA
+491 MASVNASLGNHQ

-523 GIGKYLYSG
+523 GIGRTLYSG
-532 LDYIEYYSQMPAHNT
+532 LDYLEYYSQMPAHNT

-558 MMSQHAFKLIASY
+558 MMSQHAFKVVASY
-571 PKVSKEQPTSK
+571 PEVSKEQPASK
-582 KLSEQKERMTYAT
+582 KLFEKKLSIQKDSELKDKITYAT

-609 TTAIVKTSDK
+609 TTAIVKTSAK

-624 DVFRSKKQEGGDK
+624 DVFRSKKKEGGDK

-648 QMQVVDAATGKP
+648 EMKVMDATSGQP

-683 NKESAEMQG
+683 DKKSAEMQN
-692 SIKTQFVTRIED
+692 SVKTQFVTKILD

-722 MKADADRTI
+722 MKKDENRTI
-731 FKALSPANLEYERM
+731 FQALSPVNLEYERM
-745 PNQPYNI
+745 PNQPYKVD
-752 EKQPVLTFVARQKGE
+752 EQPVLTFVARQKGE
-767 AWNRPF
+767 AWNHPF
-773 VCVYEPSSDTES
+773 VCVYEPSSDAEP
-785 GDIASVDYFE
+785 GDIASVDYFTPSE
-795 PSQKGA
+795 PSA

-813 QRIVCLENG
+813 QRIVCSENG
-822 KVETK
+822 KVQIK

>member
-1 MLFGLCSYIIRMS
+1 
-14 GIFSYSIYKKSFK
+14 
-27 YLCYVSRIIIKTDNR
+27 
-42 KPIIM
+42 M
-47 KQRIIYVAVL
+47 KQKVLYVAALML
-57 LLAICSSSPAKKK
+57 LSSSFGMAKKK
-70 AEAPEIVKL
+70 VEDPEITKL
-79 KGKIE
+79 KAKIE
-84 NVMAKVDAQPDWL
+84 NVMIQVDKQPDWL
-97 YSRLQMYW
+97 YSRLQMFW
-105 NTHATDVF
+105 KTNASDVF
-113 VNGEAFAKP
+113 VNGEAFAHP
-122 GGERAKEPTVKYN
+122 GGERAAEPTVKYN
-135 GLRGM
+135 GTRGF
-140 ESQYNRPNLENI
+140 ESQYNRPKLEDLV
-152 MPYDDDEQ
+152 PYDDDEQ

-165 INKATGAMEKAH
+165 VNKVTGKMEKTSPA
-177 PSKTGCNIASVNRQI
+177 KTGCNIAGVNRYI
-192 VGIARDAARVY
+192 IGIARDAARIY

-208 IRYGRMAAKVLD
+208 MRYGQMAAKVFD
-220 VYMKGIAYRNVPTD
+220 VYMKGIAYRNVPID

-260 TQMYPLVKDLL
+260 TQMYPLIKPLV
-271 KDDQPVI
+271 KDDQAVI

-296 NNWNLF
+296 NNWDLF

-316 NNAYADGKGKQYYLD
+316 NQAYADGKGKQYYLD
-331 YVVNQNSIRQW
+331 YIVNQNSIRQW
-342 SMNKLIDFGFDANAK
+342 SMNKLIDFGFDANSK

-364 YSTTVLGSICDFANM
+364 YSTTVLSSICDFANM
-379 LDEKAGIDLFKMRP
+379 LDEKAGIDLFKLRP
-393 ILIDGVK
+393 ILTEAVK

-420 GYLNQGGINNILKY
+420 GYLNTGGIDQVLKY
-434 ATRHKDKSLVSDMNL
+434 ATRHKNKNLISEMNL
-449 FKSAVA
+449 LKNAVA
-455 ANAPQLAIERYTSSM
+455 PKAPISEIEAYTSTL

-491 MASLNGSLGNHA
+491 MASVNASLGNHQ

-523 GIGKYLYSG
+523 GIGRTLYSG
-532 LDYIEYYSQMPAHNT
+532 LDYLEYYSQMPAHNT

-558 MMSQHAFKLIASY
+558 MMSQHAFKVVASY
-571 PKVSKEQPTSK
+571 PEVSKEQPASK
-582 KLSEQKERMTYAT
+582 KLSEKKLSFQKDSELKDKITYAT

-609 TTAIVKTSDK
+609 TTAIVKTSAK

-624 DVFRSKKQEGGDK
+624 DVFRSKKKEGGDK

-648 QMQVVDAATGKP
+648 EMKVMDAASGQS

-683 NKESAEMQG
+683 DKKSAEMQN
-692 SIKTQFVTRIED
+692 SVKTQFVTKILD

-722 MKADADRTI
+722 MKKDENRTI
-731 FKALSPANLEYERM
+731 FQALSPVNLEYERM
-745 PNQPYNI
+745 PNQPYKVD
-752 EKQPVLTFVARQKGE
+752 EQPVLTFVARQKGE
-767 AWNRPF
+767 AWNHPF
-773 VCVYEPSSDTES
+773 VCVYEPSSDTEP
-785 GDIASVDYFE
+785 GDIASVDYFTPSE
-795 PSQKGA
+795 PSA

-813 QRIVCLENG
+813 QRIVCSENG
-822 KVETK
+822 KVQIK

>member
-1 MLFGLCSYIIRMS
+1 
-14 GIFSYSIYKKSFK
+14 
-27 YLCYVSRIIIKTDNR
+27 
-42 KPIIM
+42 M
-47 KQRIIYVAVL
+47 KQKISYMALAAWL
-57 LLAICSSSPAKKK
+57 LIASCTIGIAKVKKK
-70 AEAPEIVKL
+70 VEDPETTKL

-84 NVMAKVDAQPDWL
+84 SVMSLVDKQPDWL

-105 NTHATDVF
+105 QTHATDVF
-113 VNGEAFAKP
+113 VNGETFAKP
-122 GGERAKEPTVKYN
+122 GGERAAEPTVKYN
-135 GLRGM
+135 GTRGTA
-140 ESQYNRPNLENI
+140 SQYNRPKLEDI
-152 MPYDDDEQ
+152 VPYDDDEQ
-160 GNVTY
+160 GSVTY
-165 INKATGAMEKAH
+165 INKQTGKMEKTSPA
-177 PSKTGCNIASVNRQI
+177 KTGCNIAGVNRQI
-192 VGIARDAARVY
+192 VGIARDAARIY

-208 IRYGRMAAKVLD
+208 MRYGQMAARVFC

-254 DVINEL
+254 DIINEL
-260 TQMYPLVKDLL
+260 TQMYPLIKNLV
-271 KDDQPVI
+271 KDDQPII
-278 EAGFKK
+278 ESGFKK

-296 NNWNLF
+296 NNWDLF

-316 NNAYADGKGKQYYLD
+316 DKAYADGKGRQYYLD

-342 SMNKLIDFGFDANAK
+342 SMNKLIDFGFDKNAK

-364 YSTTVLGSICDFANM
+364 YSTTVLSTICDFANM
-379 LDEKAGIDLFKMRP
+379 LDEKAGIDLFAKRP
-393 ILIDGVK
+393 ILIDAVK
-400 TSAEYLFPNRMIAGF
+400 TSAQYLFPNRMIAGW

-420 GYLNQGGINNILKY
+420 NYLNTGGIDNILKY
-434 ATRHKDKSLVSDMNL
+434 ATRHKNKSLISEMNL
-449 FKSAVA
+449 LKSAVA
-455 ANAPQLAIERYTSSM
+455 SNAPLSEIERYTSTM

-476 SWIAMRSGMD
+476 SWLAMRTGMD

-523 GIGKYLYSG
+523 GIGKFLYSG
-532 LDYIEYYSQMPAHNT
+532 LDYAEYYSQMPAHNT

-558 MMSQHAFKLIASY
+558 MMSKQAFKVIASY
-571 PKVSKEQPTSK
+571 PEVSAEQVSSK
-582 KLSEQKERMTYAT
+582 KLSEQKEKLTYAT
-595 VSFIEPETQALQQR
+595 VSFIEPETQAEQQR
-609 TTAIVKTSDK
+609 TTAVVKTSDK
-619 GGYYI
+619 GGFYI
-624 DVFRSKKQEGGDK
+624 DVFRSRKKDGGDK

-648 QMQVVDAATGKP
+648 TMTVEDAKTDKP
-660 LDMKPTEEL
+660 LYLKPTDEL

-683 NKESAEMQG
+683 NKVSAEMQN
-692 SIKTQFVTRIED
+692 SIKAQFTTKIED
-704 DKVVE
+704 AKIVE
-709 AMDGQREITMTMW
+709 AMDGQHEITMTMW
-722 MKADADRTI
+722 MKADENRTI

-745 PNQPYNI
+745 PNQPYCI

-767 AWNRPF
+767 AWNHPF
-773 VCVYEPSSDTES
+773 VCVYEPSSDTEP
-785 GDIASVDYFE
+785 GDIASVDYFT
-795 PSQKGA
+795 PSEQGA

-813 QRIVCLENG
+813 QRIVCSENG
-822 KVETK
+822 KVNLLD

>member
-1 MLFGLCSYIIRMS
+1 
-14 GIFSYSIYKKSFK
+14 
-27 YLCYVSRIIIKTDNR
+27 
-42 KPIIM
+42 M
-47 KQRIIYVAVL
+47 KQKVLYVAALML
-57 LLAICSSSPAKKK
+57 LSSSFGMAKKK
-70 AEAPEIVKL
+70 VEDPEITKL
-79 KGKIE
+79 KAKIE
-84 NVMAKVDAQPDWL
+84 NVMIQVDKQPDWL
-97 YSRLQMYW
+97 YSRLQMFW
-105 NTHATDVF
+105 KTNASDVF
-113 VNGEAFAKP
+113 VNGEAFAHP
-122 GGERAKEPTVKYN
+122 GGERAAEPTVKYN
-135 GLRGM
+135 GTRGF
-140 ESQYNRPNLENI
+140 ESQYNRPKLEDLV
-152 MPYDDDEQ
+152 PYDDDEQ

-165 INKATGAMEKAH
+165 VNKVTGKMEKTSPA
-177 PSKTGCNIASVNRQI
+177 KTGCNIAGVNRYI
-192 VGIARDAARVY
+192 IGIARDAARIY

-208 IRYGRMAAKVLD
+208 IRYGQMAAKVFD
-220 VYMKGIAYRNVPTD
+220 VYMKGIAYRNVPID

-254 DVINEL
+254 DAINEL
-260 TQMYPLVKDLL
+260 TQMYPLIKPLV
-271 KDDQPVI
+271 KDDQAVI

-296 NNWNLF
+296 NNWDLF

-316 NNAYADGKGKQYYLD
+316 NQAYADGKGKQYYLD
-331 YVVNQNSIRQW
+331 YIVNQNSIRQW
-342 SMNKLIDFGFDANAK
+342 SMNKLIDFGFDAKSK

-364 YSTTVLGSICDFANM
+364 YSTTVLSSICDFANM
-379 LDEKAGIDLFKMRP
+379 LDEKAGIDLFKLRP
-393 ILIDGVK
+393 ILTEAVK

-420 GYLNQGGINNILKY
+420 GYLNTGGIDQVLKY
-434 ATRHKDKSLVSDMNL
+434 ATRHKNKNLISEMNL
-449 FKSAVA
+449 LKNAVA
-455 ANAPQLAIERYTSSM
+455 PQAPISEIEAYTSTL

-491 MASLNGSLGNHA
+491 MASINASLGNHQ

-523 GIGKYLYSG
+523 GIGRTLYSG
-532 LDYIEYYSQMPAHNT
+532 LDYLEYYSQMPAHNT

-558 MMSQHAFKLIASY
+558 MMSQHAFKVVASY
-571 PKVSKEQPTSK
+571 PEVSKEQPASK
-582 KLSEQKERMTYAT
+582 KLSEKKLSIQKDSELKDKITYAT
-595 VSFIEPETQALQQR
+595 VSFIEPETQAQQQR
-609 TTAIVKTSDK
+609 TTAIVKTSAK

-624 DVFRSKKQEGGDK
+624 DVFRSKKKEGGDK

-648 QMQVVDAATGKP
+648 EMKVMDAASGLS

-683 NKESAEMQG
+683 DKKSAEMQN
-692 SIKTQFVTRIED
+692 SVKTQFVTKILD

-722 MKADADRTI
+722 MKKDENRTI
-731 FKALSPANLEYERM
+731 FQALSPVNLEYERM
-745 PNQPYNI
+745 PNQPYKVD
-752 EKQPVLTFVARQKGE
+752 EQPVLTFVARQKGE
-767 AWNRPF
+767 AWNHPF
-773 VCVYEPSSDTES
+773 VCVYEPSSDTEP
-785 GDIASVDYFE
+785 GDIASVDYFTPSE
-795 PSQKGA
+795 PSA

-813 QRIVCLENG
+813 QRIVCSENG
-822 KVETK
+822 KVQIK

>member
-1 MLFGLCSYIIRMS
+1 
-14 GIFSYSIYKKSFK
+14 
-27 YLCYVSRIIIKTDNR
+27 
-42 KPIIM
+42 M
-47 KQRIIYVAVL
+47 KQKVLYVAALML
-57 LLAICSSSPAKKK
+57 LSSSFGMAKKK
-70 AEAPEIVKL
+70 VEDPEITKL
-79 KGKIE
+79 KAKIE
-84 NVMAKVDAQPDWL
+84 NVMSQVDKHPDWL
-97 YSRLQMYW
+97 YSRLQMFW
-105 NTHATDVF
+105 KTNASDVF
-113 VNGEAFAKP
+113 VNGEAFAHP
-122 GGERAKEPTVKYN
+122 GGERAAEPTVKYN
-135 GLRGM
+135 GTRGF
-140 ESQYNRPNLENI
+140 ESQYNRPKLEDLV
-152 MPYDDDEQ
+152 PYDDDEQ

-165 INKATGAMEKAH
+165 INKVTGKMEKTSPA
-177 PSKTGCNIASVNRQI
+177 KTGCNIAGVNRYI
-192 VGIARDAARVY
+192 VGIARDAARIY

-208 IRYGRMAAKVLD
+208 MRYGQMAAKVFD
-220 VYMKGIAYRNVPTD
+220 VYMKGIAYRNVPID

-260 TQMYPLVKDLL
+260 TQMYPLIKPLV
-271 KDDQPVI
+271 KDDQAVI

-296 NNWNLF
+296 NNWDLF

-316 NNAYADGKGKQYYLD
+316 NQAYADGKGKQYYLD
-331 YVVNQNSIRQW
+331 YIVNQNSIRQW
-342 SMNKLIDFGFDANAK
+342 SMNKLIDFGFDANSK

-379 LDEKAGIDLFKMRP
+379 LDEKAGIDLFKQRP
-393 ILIDGVK
+393 ILTEAVK

-420 GYLNQGGINNILKY
+420 GYLNTGGIDQVLKY
-434 ATRHKDKSLVSDMNL
+434 ATRHKNKNLISEMNL
-449 FKSAVA
+449 LKNAVA
-455 ANAPQLAIERYTSSM
+455 PQAPISEIEAYTSTL

-491 MASLNGSLGNHA
+491 MASINASLGNHQ

-523 GIGKYLYSG
+523 GIGRTLYSG
-532 LDYIEYYSQMPAHNT
+532 LDYLEYYSQMPAHNT

-558 MMSQHAFKLIASY
+558 MMSQHAFKVVASY
-571 PKVSKEQPTSK
+571 PEVSKEQPASK
-582 KLSEQKERMTYAT
+582 KLSEKKLSIQKDSELKDKITYAT
-595 VSFIEPETQALQQR
+595 VSFIEPETQAQQQR
-609 TTAIVKTSDK
+609 TTAIVKTSAK

-624 DVFRSKKQEGGDK
+624 DVFRSKKKEGGDK
-637 THDYFYHNLGQ
+637 IHDYFYHNLGQ
-648 QMQVVDAATGKP
+648 EMKVMDATSGQS

-683 NKESAEMQG
+683 DKKSAEMQNCV
-692 SIKTQFVTRIED
+692 KTQFVTKILD

-722 MKADADRTI
+722 MKKDENRTI
-731 FKALSPANLEYERM
+731 FQALSPVNLEYERM
-745 PNQPYNI
+745 PNQPYKVD
-752 EKQPVLTFVARQKGE
+752 EQPVLTFVARQKGE
-767 AWNRPF
+767 AWNHPF
-773 VCVYEPSSDTES
+773 VCVYEPSSDTEPS
-785 GDIASVDYFE
+785 DIASVDYFTPSE
-795 PSQKGA
+795 PSA

-813 QRIVCLENG
+813 QRIVCSENG
-822 KVETK
+822 KVQIK

>member
-1 MLFGLCSYIIRMS
+1 
-14 GIFSYSIYKKSFK
+14 
-27 YLCYVSRIIIKTDNR
+27 
-42 KPIIM
+42 M
-47 KQRIIYVAVL
+47 KQKVLYVAALML
-57 LLAICSSSPAKKK
+57 LSSSFGMAKKK
-70 AEAPEIVKL
+70 VEDPEITKL
-79 KGKIE
+79 KAKIE
-84 NVMAKVDAQPDWL
+84 NVMIQVDKQPDWL
-97 YSRLQMYW
+97 YSRLQMFW
-105 NTHATDVF
+105 KTNASDVF
-113 VNGEAFAKP
+113 VNGEAFAHP
-122 GGERAKEPTVKYN
+122 GGERAAEPTVKYN
-135 GLRGM
+135 GTRGF
-140 ESQYNRPNLENI
+140 ESQYNRPKLEDLV
-152 MPYDDDEQ
+152 PYDDDEQ

-165 INKATGAMEKAH
+165 INKVTGKMEKTSPA
-177 PSKTGCNIASVNRQI
+177 KTGCNIAGVNRYI
-192 VGIARDAARVY
+192 IGIARDAARIY

-208 IRYGRMAAKVLD
+208 MRYGQMAAKVFD
-220 VYMKGIAYRNVPTD
+220 VYMKGIAYRNVPID
-234 LNHGH
+234 LNYGH

-260 TQMYPLVKDLL
+260 TQMYPLIKPLV
-271 KDDQPVI
+271 KDDQAVI

-316 NNAYADGKGKQYYLD
+316 NQAYADGKGKQYYLD
-331 YVVNQNSIRQW
+331 YIVNQNSIRQW
-342 SMNKLIDFGFDANAK
+342 SMNKLIDFGFDAKSK

-364 YSTTVLGSICDFANM
+364 YSTTVLSSICDFANM
-379 LDEKAGIDLFKMRP
+379 LDEKAGIDLFKLRP
-393 ILIDGVK
+393 ILTEAVK

-420 GYLNQGGINNILKY
+420 GYLNTGGIDQVLKY
-434 ATRHKDKSLVSDMNL
+434 ATRHKNKNLISEMNL
-449 FKSAVA
+449 LKNAVA
-455 ANAPQLAIERYTSSM
+455 PKAPISEIEAYTSTL

-491 MASLNGSLGNHA
+491 MASVNASLGNHQ

-523 GIGKYLYSG
+523 GIGRTLYSG
-532 LDYIEYYSQMPAHNT
+532 LDYLEYYSQMPAHNT

-558 MMSQHAFKLIASY
+558 MMSQHAFKVVASY
-571 PKVSKEQPTSK
+571 PEVSKEQPASK
-582 KLSEQKERMTYAT
+582 KLSEKKLSIQKDSELKDKITYAT
-595 VSFIEPETQALQQR
+595 VSFIEPETQTLQQR
-609 TTAIVKTSDK
+609 TTAIVKTSAK

-624 DVFRSKKQEGGDK
+624 DVFRSKKKEGGDK

-648 QMQVVDAATGKP
+648 EMKVMDATSGQP

-683 NKESAEMQG
+683 DKKSAEMQN
-692 SIKTQFVTRIED
+692 SVKTQFVTKILD

-722 MKADADRTI
+722 MKKDENRTI
-731 FKALSPANLEYERM
+731 FQALSPVNLEYERM
-745 PNQPYNI
+745 PNQPYKVD
-752 EKQPVLTFVARQKGE
+752 EQPVLTFVARQKGE
-767 AWNRPF
+767 AWNHPF
-773 VCVYEPSSDTES
+773 VCVYEPSSDTEP
-785 GDIASVDYFE
+785 GDIESVDYFTPSE
-795 PSQKGA
+795 PSA

-813 QRIVCLENG
+813 QRIVCSENG
-822 KVETK
+822 KVQIK

>member
-1 MLFGLCSYIIRMS
+1 
-14 GIFSYSIYKKSFK
+14 
-27 YLCYVSRIIIKTDNR
+27 
-42 KPIIM
+42 M
-47 KQRIIYVAVL
+47 KQKVLYVAALML
-57 LLAICSSSPAKKK
+57 LSSSFGMAKKK
-70 AEAPEIVKL
+70 VEDPEITKL
-79 KGKIE
+79 KAKIE
-84 NVMAKVDAQPDWL
+84 NVMSQVDKQPDWL
-97 YSRLQMYW
+97 YSRLQMFW
-105 NTHATDVF
+105 KTQASDVF
-113 VNGEAFAKP
+113 VNGEAFAHP
-122 GGERAKEPTVKYN
+122 GGKRAAEPTVKYN
-135 GLRGM
+135 GTRGF
-140 ESQYNRPNLENI
+140 ESQYNRPKLEDLV
-152 MPYDDDEQ
+152 PYDDDEQ

-165 INKATGAMEKAH
+165 VNKVTGKMEKTSPA
-177 PSKTGCNIASVNRQI
+177 KTGCNIAGVNRYI
-192 VGIARDAARVY
+192 VGIARDAARIY

-208 IRYGRMAAKVLD
+208 MRYGQMAAKVFD
-220 VYMKGIAYRNVPTD
+220 VYMKGIAYRNVPID

-260 TQMYPLVKDLL
+260 TQMYPLIKNLV
-271 KDDQPVI
+271 KDDQAVI

-316 NNAYADGKGKQYYLD
+316 NQAYADGKGKQYYLD
-331 YVVNQNSIRQW
+331 YIVNQNSIRQW
-342 SMNKLIDFGFDANAK
+342 SMNKLIDFGFDAKSK

-364 YSTTVLGSICDFANM
+364 YSTTVLSSICDFANM
-379 LDEKAGIDLFKMRP
+379 LDEKAGIDLFKLRP
-393 ILIDGVK
+393 ILTEAVK

-420 GYLNQGGINNILKY
+420 GYLNTGGIDQVLKY
-434 ATRHKDKSLVSDMNL
+434 ATRHKNKNLISEMNL
-449 FKSAVA
+449 LKNAVA
-455 ANAPQLAIERYTSSM
+455 PQAPISEIEAYTSTL

-491 MASLNGSLGNHA
+491 MASVNASLGNHQ
-503 HANGI
+503 HSNGI

-523 GIGKYLYSG
+523 GIGRTLYSG
-532 LDYIEYYSQMPAHNT
+532 LDYLEYYSQMPAHNT

-558 MMSQHAFKLIASY
+558 MMSQHAFKVVASY
-571 PKVSKEQPTSK
+571 PEVSKDQPASKKFSEK
-582 KLSEQKERMTYAT
+582 KLSFQKDSELKDKITYAT
-595 VSFIEPETQALQQR
+595 VSFIEPETQAQQQR
-609 TTAIVKTSDK
+609 TTAIVKTSAK

-624 DVFRSKKQEGGDK
+624 DVFRSKKKEGGDK
-637 THDYFYHNLGQ
+637 NHDYFYHNLGQ
-648 QMQVVDAATGKP
+648 EMKVMDAASGQP

-683 NKESAEMQG
+683 DKKSAEMQN
-692 SIKTQFVTRIED
+692 SVKTQFVTKILD

-722 MKADADRTI
+722 MKKDENRTI
-731 FKALSPANLEYERM
+731 FQALSPVNLEYERM
-745 PNQPYNI
+745 PNQPYKVD
-752 EKQPVLTFVARQKGE
+752 EQPVLTFVARQKGE
-767 AWNRPF
+767 AWNHPF
-773 VCVYEPSSDTES
+773 VCVYEPSSDVEP
-785 GDIASVDYFE
+785 GDIASVDYFTPSE
-795 PSQKGA
+795 PSA

-813 QRIVCLENG
+813 QRIVCSENG
-822 KVETK
+822 KVQIK

>member
-1 MLFGLCSYIIRMS
+1 
-14 GIFSYSIYKKSFK
+14 
-27 YLCYVSRIIIKTDNR
+27 
-42 KPIIM
+42 M
-47 KQRIIYVAVL
+47 KQKVLYVAALML
-57 LLAICSSSPAKKK
+57 LSSSFGMAKKK
-70 AEAPEIVKL
+70 VEDPEITKL
-79 KGKIE
+79 KAKIE
-84 NVMAKVDAQPDWL
+84 NVMSQVDKQPDWL
-97 YSRLQMYW
+97 YSRLQMFW
-105 NTHATDVF
+105 KTNASDVF
-113 VNGEAFAKP
+113 VNGEAFAHP
-122 GGERAKEPTVKYN
+122 GGERAAEPTVKYN
-135 GLRGM
+135 GTRGF
-140 ESQYNRPNLENI
+140 ESQYNRPKLEDLV
-152 MPYDDDEQ
+152 PYDDDEQ

-165 INKATGAMEKAH
+165 INKVTGKMEKTSPA
-177 PSKTGCNIASVNRQI
+177 KTGCNIAGVNRYI
-192 VGIARDAARVY
+192 IGIARDAARIY

-208 IRYGRMAAKVLD
+208 MRYGKMAAKVFD
-220 VYMKGIAYRNVPTD
+220 VYMKGIAYRNVPID

-260 TQMYPLVKDLL
+260 TQMYPLIKPLV
-271 KDDQPVI
+271 KDDQAVI

-296 NNWNLF
+296 NNWDLF

-316 NNAYADGKGKQYYLD
+316 NQAYADGKGKQYYLD
-331 YVVNQNSIRQW
+331 YIVNQNSIRQW
-342 SMNKLIDFGFDANAK
+342 SMNKLIDFGFDAHSK

-364 YSTTVLGSICDFANM
+364 YSTTVLSSICDFANM
-379 LDEKAGIDLFKMRP
+379 LDEKACIDLFKLCP
-393 ILIDGVK
+393 ILTEAVK

-420 GYLNQGGINNILKY
+420 GYLNTGGIDQVLKY
-434 ATRHKDKSLVSDMNL
+434 ATRHKNKNLISEMNL
-449 FKSAVA
+449 LKNAVA
-455 ANAPQLAIERYTSSM
+455 PKAPISEIEAYTSTL

-476 SWIAMRSGMD
+476 SWMAMRSGMD

-491 MASLNGSLGNHA
+491 MASINASLGNHQ

-523 GIGKYLYSG
+523 GIGRTLYSG
-532 LDYIEYYSQMPAHNT
+532 LDYLEYYSQMPAHNT

-558 MMSQHAFKLIASY
+558 MMSQHAFKVVASY
-571 PKVSKEQPTSK
+571 PEVSKEQPASK
-582 KLSEQKERMTYAT
+582 KLSEKKLSIQKDSELKDKITYAT
-595 VSFIEPETQALQQR
+595 VSFIEPETQAQQQR
-609 TTAIVKTSDK
+609 TTAIVKTSAK

-624 DVFRSKKQEGGDK
+624 DVFRSKKKEGGDK

-648 QMQVVDAATGKP
+648 EMKVMDAASGLS

-683 NKESAEMQG
+683 DKKSAKMQN
-692 SIKTQFVTRIED
+692 SVKTQFVTKILD

-722 MKADADRTI
+722 MKKDENRTI
-731 FKALSPANLEYERM
+731 FQALSPVNLEYERM
-745 PNQPYNI
+745 PNQPYKVD
-752 EKQPVLTFVARQKGE
+752 EQPVLTFVARQKGE
-767 AWNRPF
+767 AWNHPF
-773 VCVYEPSSDTES
+773 VCVYEPSSDTEPS
-785 GDIASVDYFE
+785 DIASVDYFTPSE
-795 PSQKGA
+795 PSA

-813 QRIVCLENG
+813 QRIVCSENG
-822 KVETK
+822 KVQIK

>member
-1 MLFGLCSYIIRMS
+1 MRQKVLYMIL
-14 GIFSYSIYKKSFK
+14 
-27 YLCYVSRIIIKTDNR
+27 
-42 KPIIM
+42 
-47 KQRIIYVAVL
+47 VACL
-57 LLAICSSSPAKKK
+57 LLTNASDGFAKSRKK
-70 AEAPEIVKL
+70 AEDPEITKL

-84 NVMAKVDAQPDWL
+84 NVMQKVDAQPDWL
-97 YSRLQMYW
+97 YSRLQMFW
-105 NTHATDVF
+105 NTHASDVF
-113 VNGEAFAKP
+113 VNGETFAKV
-122 GGERAKEPTVKYN
+122 GGERAPEPTVKYN
-135 GLRGM
+135 GTRGTA
-140 ESQYNRPNLENI
+140 SQYNRPSLEDMI
-152 MPYDDDEQ
+152 PFDDDEL

-165 INKATGAMEKAH
+165 VSKASGKMEKTSPA
-177 PSKTGCNIASVNRQI
+177 KTGCNIASVNRQI
-192 VGIARDAARVY
+192 MGIARDAARIY

-208 IRYGRMAAKVLD
+208 MRYGKMAAKVFD
-220 VYMKGIAYRNVPTD
+220 VYMKGIAYRNVPVD

-254 DVINEL
+254 DIINEL
-260 TQMYPLVKDLL
+260 TQMYPLIKPLV
-271 KDDQPVI
+271 KDDQAVI

-296 NNWNLF
+296 NNWDLF

-316 NNAYADGKGKQYYLD
+316 NQAYADGKGKQYYLD
-331 YVVNQNSIRQW
+331 YIVNQNSIRQW
-342 SMNKLIDFGFDANAK
+342 SMNKLIDFGFDAKSK

-364 YSTTVLGSICDFANM
+364 YSTTVLSSICDFANM
-379 LDEKAGIDLFKMRP
+379 LDEKAGIDLFKQRP
-393 ILIDGVK
+393 VLTEAVK

-420 GYLNQGGINNILKY
+420 GYLNTGGIDQVLKY
-434 ATRHKDKSLVSDMNL
+434 ATRHKNKNLISDMNL
-449 FKSAVA
+449 LKNAVA
-455 ANAPQLAIERYTSSM
+455 PQAPISEIEAYTSTL

-491 MASLNGSLGNHA
+491 MASVNASLGNHQ

-508 SLELYGKGYVLGPDA
+508 SLELNGKGYVLGPDA
-523 GIGKYLYSG
+523 GIGRTLYSG
-532 LDYIEYYSQMPAHNT
+532 LDYLEYYSQMPAHNT

-558 MMSQHAFKLIASY
+558 MMSQHAFKVVASY
-571 PKVSKEQPTSK
+571 PEVSKEQPASK
-582 KLSEQKERMTYAT
+582 KLSEKKLSIQKDSELKDKITYAT
-595 VSFIEPETQALQQR
+595 VSFIEPETQAQHQR
-609 TTAIVKTSDK
+609 TTAIVKTSAK

-624 DVFRSKKQEGGDK
+624 DVFRSKKKEGGDK

-648 QMQVVDAATGKP
+648 EMKVMDATSGQP

-683 NKESAEMQG
+683 DKKSAEMQN
-692 SIKTQFVTRIED
+692 SVKTQFVTKILD

-722 MKADADRTI
+722 MKKDENRTI
-731 FKALSPANLEYERM
+731 FQALSPVNLEYERM
-745 PNQPYNI
+745 PNQPYKVD
-752 EKQPVLTFVARQKGE
+752 EQPVLTFVARQKGE
-767 AWNRPF
+767 AWNHPF
-773 VCVYEPSSDTES
+773 VCVYEPSSDTEP
-785 GDIASVDYFE
+785 GDIASVDYFTPSE
-795 PSQKGA
+795 PSA

-813 QRIVCLENG
+813 QRIVCSENG
-822 KVETK
+822 KVQIK

>member
-1 MLFGLCSYIIRMS
+1 
-14 GIFSYSIYKKSFK
+14 
-27 YLCYVSRIIIKTDNR
+27 
-42 KPIIM
+42 M
-47 KQRIIYVAVL
+47 KQKVL
-57 LLAICSSSPAKKK
+57 YMAALMLLSSSFGMAKKK
-70 AEAPEIVKL
+70 VEDPEITKL
-79 KGKIE
+79 KAKIE
-84 NVMAKVDAQPDWL
+84 NVMSQVDKQPDWL
-97 YSRLQMYW
+97 YSRLQMFW
-105 NTHATDVF
+105 KTNASDVF
-113 VNGEAFAKP
+113 VNGEAFAHP
-122 GGERAKEPTVKYN
+122 GGERAAEPTVKYN
-135 GLRGM
+135 GTRGF
-140 ESQYNRPNLENI
+140 ESQYNRPKLEDLV
-152 MPYDDDEQ
+152 PYDDDEQ

-165 INKATGAMEKAH
+165 INKVTGKMEETSPA
-177 PSKTGCNIASVNRQI
+177 KTGCNIAGVNRYI
-192 VGIARDAARVY
+192 IGIARDAARIY

-208 IRYGRMAAKVLD
+208 MRYGQMAAKVFD
-220 VYMKGIAYRNVPTD
+220 VYMKGIAYRNVPID

-260 TQMYPLVKDLL
+260 TQMYPLIKSLVKE
-271 KDDQPVI
+271 DQAII
-278 EAGFKK
+278 ESGFKK

-316 NNAYADGKGKQYYLD
+316 NQAYADGKGKQYYLD
-331 YVVNQNSIRQW
+331 YIVNQNSIRQW
-342 SMNKLIDFGFDANAK
+342 SMNKLIDFGFDANSK

-364 YSTTVLGSICDFANM
+364 YSTTVLSSICDFANM
-379 LDEKAGIDLFKMRP
+379 LDEKAGIDLFKQRP
-393 ILIDGVK
+393 ILTEAVK

-420 GYLNQGGINNILKY
+420 GYLNTGGINHILKY
-434 ATRHKDKSLVSDMNL
+434 ATRHKNKNLISEMNL
-449 FKSAVA
+449 LKNAVA
-455 ANAPQLAIERYTSSM
+455 PKAPISEIEKYTSTL

-491 MASLNGSLGNHA
+491 MASINASLGNHQ

-523 GIGKYLYSG
+523 GIGRSLYSG
-532 LDYIEYYSQMPAHNT
+532 LDYLEYYSQMPAHNT

-558 MMSQHAFKLIASY
+558 MMSQHAFKVVASY
-571 PKVSKEQPTSK
+571 PEVSKEQPASK
-582 KLSEQKERMTYAT
+582 KLSEWKLSGDNASPLKDKMTYAT

-609 TTAIVKTSDK
+609 TTAIVKTSNK
-619 GGYYI
+619 GGFYI
-624 DVFRSKKQEGGDK
+624 DVFRSKKIEGGDK
-637 THDYFYHNLGQ
+637 IHDYFYHNLGQ
-648 QMQVVDAATGKP
+648 EMKVMDAASGQP

-683 NKESAEMQG
+683 DKKSAEMQN
-692 SIKTQFVTRIED
+692 SVKTQFVTKILD

-722 MKADADRTI
+722 MKKDENRTI
-731 FKALSPANLEYERM
+731 FQALSPVNLEYERM
-745 PNQPYNI
+745 PNQPYKVD
-752 EKQPVLTFVARQKGE
+752 EQPVLTFVARQKGE
-767 AWNRPF
+767 AWNHPF
-773 VCVYEPSSDTES
+773 VCVYEPSSDAEP
-785 GDIASVDYFE
+785 GDIASVDYFTPSE
-795 PSQKGA
+795 PSA

-813 QRIVCLENG
+813 QHIVCSENG
-822 KVETK
+822 KVQIK

>member
-1 MLFGLCSYIIRMS
+1 
-14 GIFSYSIYKKSFK
+14 
-27 YLCYVSRIIIKTDNR
+27 
-42 KPIIM
+42 M
-47 KQRIIYVAVL
+47 KQKVLYVAALML
-57 LLAICSSSPAKKK
+57 LSSSFGMAKKK
-70 AEAPEIVKL
+70 VEDPEITKL
-79 KGKIE
+79 KAKIE
-84 NVMAKVDAQPDWL
+84 NVMIQVDKQPDWL
-97 YSRLQMYW
+97 YSRLQMFW
-105 NTHATDVF
+105 KTNASDVF
-113 VNGEAFAKP
+113 VNGEAFAHP
-122 GGERAKEPTVKYN
+122 GGERAAEPTVKYN
-135 GLRGM
+135 GTRGF
-140 ESQYNRPNLENI
+140 ESQYNRPKLEDLV
-152 MPYDDDEQ
+152 PYDDDEQ

-165 INKATGAMEKAH
+165 VNKVTGKMEKTSPA
-177 PSKTGCNIASVNRQI
+177 KTGCNIAGVNRYI
-192 VGIARDAARVY
+192 IGIARDAARIY

-208 IRYGRMAAKVLD
+208 MRYGQMAAKVFD
-220 VYMKGIAYRNVPTD
+220 VYMKGIAYRNVPID

-260 TQMYPLVKDLL
+260 TQMYPLIKPLV
-271 KDDQPVI
+271 KDDQAVI

-296 NNWNLF
+296 NNWDLF

-316 NNAYADGKGKQYYLD
+316 NQAYADGKGKQYYLD
-331 YVVNQNSIRQW
+331 YIVNQNSIRQW
-342 SMNKLIDFGFDANAK
+342 SMNKLIDFGFDAKSK

-364 YSTTVLGSICDFANM
+364 YSTTVLSSICDFANM
-379 LDEKAGIDLFKMRP
+379 LDEKAGIDLFKLRP
-393 ILIDGVK
+393 ILTEAVK

-420 GYLNQGGINNILKY
+420 GYLNTGGIDQVLKY
-434 ATRHKDKSLVSDMNL
+434 ATRHKNKNLISEMNL
-449 FKSAVA
+449 LKNAVA
-455 ANAPQLAIERYTSSM
+455 PKAPISEIEAYTSTL

-491 MASLNGSLGNHA
+491 MASVNASLGNHQ

-523 GIGKYLYSG
+523 GIGRTLYSG
-532 LDYIEYYSQMPAHNT
+532 LDYLEYYSQMPAHNT

-558 MMSQHAFKLIASY
+558 MMSQHAFKVIASY
-571 PKVSKEQPTSK
+571 PDVSKEQPASK
-582 KLSEQKERMTYAT
+582 KLSEKKLSIQKDSELKDKITYAT
-595 VSFIEPETQALQQR
+595 VSFIEPETQAQQQR
-609 TTAIVKTSDK
+609 TTAIVKTSAK

-624 DVFRSKKQEGGDK
+624 DVFRSKKKEGGDK

-648 QMQVVDAATGKP
+648 EMKVMDAASGQP

-683 NKESAEMQG
+683 EKKSAKMQN
-692 SIKTQFVTRIED
+692 SVKTQFVTKILD

-722 MKADADRTI
+722 MKKDENRTI
-731 FKALSPANLEYERM
+731 FQALSPVNLEYERM
-745 PNQPYNI
+745 PNQPYKVD
-752 EKQPVLTFVARQKGE
+752 EQPVLTFVARQKGE
-767 AWNRPF
+767 AWNHPF
-773 VCVYEPSSDTES
+773 VCVYEPSSDTEPS
-785 GDIASVDYFE
+785 DIASVDYFTPSE
-795 PSQKGA
+795 PSA

-813 QRIVCLENG
+813 QRIVCSENG
-822 KVETK
+822 KVQIK

>member
-1 MLFGLCSYIIRMS
+1 
-14 GIFSYSIYKKSFK
+14 
-27 YLCYVSRIIIKTDNR
+27 
-42 KPIIM
+42 M
-47 KQRIIYVAVL
+47 KQKVLYVAALML
-57 LLAICSSSPAKKK
+57 LSSSFGMAKKK
-70 AEAPEIVKL
+70 VEDPEITKL
-79 KGKIE
+79 KAKIE
-84 NVMAKVDAQPDWL
+84 NVMSQVDKQPDWL
-97 YSRLQMYW
+97 YSRLQMFW
-105 NTHATDVF
+105 KTQASDVF
-113 VNGEAFAKP
+113 VNGEAFAHP
-122 GGERAKEPTVKYN
+122 GGERAAEPTVKYN
-135 GLRGM
+135 GTR
-140 ESQYNRPNLENI
+140 SVASNYNRPKLEDLV
-152 MPYDDDEQ
+152 PYDDDEQ

-165 INKATGAMEKAH
+165 INKVTGKMEKTSPA
-177 PSKTGCNIASVNRQI
+177 KTGCNIAGVNRYI
-192 VGIARDAARVY
+192 VGIARDAARIY

-208 IRYGRMAAKVLD
+208 MRYGQMAAKVFD
-220 VYMKGIAYRNVPTD
+220 VYMKGIAYRNVPID

-254 DVINEL
+254 DAINEL
-260 TQMYPLVKDLL
+260 TQMYPLIKNLV
-271 KDDQPVI
+271 KDDQAVI

-316 NNAYADGKGKQYYLD
+316 NQAYADGKGKQYYLD
-331 YVVNQNSIRQW
+331 YIVNQNSIRQW
-342 SMNKLIDFGFDANAK
+342 SMNKLIDFGFDAKSK

-364 YSTTVLGSICDFANM
+364 YSTTVLSSICDFANM
-379 LDEKAGIDLFKMRP
+379 LDEKAGIDLFKLRP
-393 ILIDGVK
+393 ILTEAVK

-420 GYLNQGGINNILKY
+420 GYLNTGGIDQVLKY
-434 ATRHKDKSLVSDMNL
+434 ATRHKNKNLISEMNL
-449 FKSAVA
+449 LKNAVA
-455 ANAPQLAIERYTSSM
+455 PKAPISEIEAYTSTL

-491 MASLNGSLGNHA
+491 MASVNASLGNHQ

-523 GIGKYLYSG
+523 GIGRTLYSG
-532 LDYIEYYSQMPAHNT
+532 LDYLEYYSQMPAHNT

-558 MMSQHAFKLIASY
+558 MMSQHAFKVVASY
-571 PKVSKEQPTSK
+571 PEVSKEQPASK
-582 KLSEQKERMTYAT
+582 KLSEKKLSIQKDSELKDKITYAT
-595 VSFIEPETQALQQR
+595 VSFIEPETQAQQQR
-609 TTAIVKTSDK
+609 TTAIVKTSAK

-624 DVFRSKKQEGGDK
+624 DVFRSKKKEGGDK

-648 QMQVVDAATGKP
+648 EMKVMDATSGQP

-683 NKESAEMQG
+683 DKKSAEMQN
-692 SIKTQFVTRIED
+692 SVKTQFVTKILD

-722 MKADADRTI
+722 MKKDENRTI
-731 FKALSPANLEYERM
+731 FQALSPVNLEYERM
-745 PNQPYNI
+745 PNQPYKVD
-752 EKQPVLTFVARQKGE
+752 EQPVLTFVARQKGE
-767 AWNRPF
+767 AWNHPF
-773 VCVYEPSSDTES
+773 VCVYEPSFDAEPS
-785 GDIASVDYFE
+785 DIASVDYFTPSE
-795 PSQKGA
+795 PSA

-813 QRIVCLENG
+813 QRIVCSENG
-822 KVETK
+822 KVQIK

>member
-1 MLFGLCSYIIRMS
+1 
-14 GIFSYSIYKKSFK
+14 
-27 YLCYVSRIIIKTDNR
+27 
-42 KPIIM
+42 M
-47 KQRIIYVAVL
+47 KQKVLYVAALML
-57 LLAICSSSPAKKK
+57 LSSSFGMAKKK
-70 AEAPEIVKL
+70 VEDPEITKL
-79 KGKIE
+79 KAKIE
-84 NVMAKVDAQPDWL
+84 NVMSQVDKQPDWL
-97 YSRLQMYW
+97 YSRLQMFW
-105 NTHATDVF
+105 KTQASDVF
-113 VNGEAFAKP
+113 VNGEAFAHP
-122 GGERAKEPTVKYN
+122 GGKRAAEPTVKYN
-135 GLRGM
+135 GTRGF
-140 ESQYNRPNLENI
+140 ESQYNRPKLEDLV
-152 MPYDDDEQ
+152 PYDDDEQ

-165 INKATGAMEKAH
+165 VNKVTGKMEKTSPA
-177 PSKTGCNIASVNRQI
+177 KTGCNIAGVNRYI
-192 VGIARDAARVY
+192 VGIARDAARIY

-208 IRYGRMAAKVLD
+208 MRYGQMAAKVFD
-220 VYMKGIAYRNVPTD
+220 VYMKGIAYRNVPID

-260 TQMYPLVKDLL
+260 TQMYPLIKNLV
-271 KDDQPVI
+271 KDDQAVI

-316 NNAYADGKGKQYYLD
+316 NQAYADGKGKQYYLD
-331 YVVNQNSIRQW
+331 YIVNQNSIRQW
-342 SMNKLIDFGFDANAK
+342 SMNKLIDFGFDAKSK

-364 YSTTVLGSICDFANM
+364 YSTTVLSSICDFANM
-379 LDEKAGIDLFKMRP
+379 LDEKAGIDLFKLRP
-393 ILIDGVK
+393 ILTEAVK

-420 GYLNQGGINNILKY
+420 GYLNTGGIDQVLKY
-434 ATRHKDKSLVSDMNL
+434 ATRHKNKNLISEMNL
-449 FKSAVA
+449 LKNAVA
-455 ANAPQLAIERYTSSM
+455 PKAPISEIEAYTSTL

-491 MASLNGSLGNHA
+491 MASVNASLGNHQ

-523 GIGKYLYSG
+523 GIGRTLYSG
-532 LDYIEYYSQMPAHNT
+532 LDYLEYYSQMPAHNT

-558 MMSQHAFKLIASY
+558 MMSQHAFKVVASY
-571 PKVSKEQPTSK
+571 PEVSKEQPASK
-582 KLSEQKERMTYAT
+582 KLSEKKLSFQKDSELKDKITYAT
-595 VSFIEPETQALQQR
+595 VSFIEPETQAQQQR
-609 TTAIVKTSDK
+609 TTAIVKTSAK

-624 DVFRSKKQEGGDK
+624 DVFRSKKKEGGDK
-637 THDYFYHNLGQ
+637 THDYFYHNFGQ
-648 QMQVVDAATGKP
+648 EMKVMDATSGQP

-683 NKESAEMQG
+683 DKKSAEMQNG
-692 SIKTQFVTRIED
+692 VKTQFVTKILD

-722 MKADADRTI
+722 MKKDENRTI
-731 FKALSPANLEYERM
+731 FQALSPVNLEYERM
-745 PNQPYNI
+745 PNQPYKVD
-752 EKQPVLTFVARQKGE
+752 EQPVLTFVARQKGE
-767 AWNRPF
+767 AWNHPF
-773 VCVYEPSSDTES
+773 VCVYEPSSDTEPS
-785 GDIASVDYFE
+785 DIASVDYFTPSE
-795 PSQKGA
+795 PSA

-813 QRIVCLENG
+813 QRIVCSENG
-822 KVETK
+822 KVQIK

>member
-1 MLFGLCSYIIRMS
+1 
-14 GIFSYSIYKKSFK
+14 
-27 YLCYVSRIIIKTDNR
+27 
-42 KPIIM
+42 M
-47 KQRIIYVAVL
+47 KQKVLYVAALML
-57 LLAICSSSPAKKK
+57 LSSSFGMAKKK
-70 AEAPEIVKL
+70 VEDPEITKL
-79 KGKIE
+79 KAKIE
-84 NVMAKVDAQPDWL
+84 NVMSQVDKQPDWL
-97 YSRLQMYW
+97 YSRLQMFW
-105 NTHATDVF
+105 KTNASDVF
-113 VNGEAFAKP
+113 VNGEAFAHP
-122 GGERAKEPTVKYN
+122 GGERAAEPTVKYN
-135 GLRGM
+135 GTR
-140 ESQYNRPNLENI
+140 SVASNYNRPKLEDLV
-152 MPYDDDEQ
+152 PYDDDEQ

-165 INKATGAMEKAH
+165 VNKVTGKMEKTSPA
-177 PSKTGCNIASVNRQI
+177 KTGCNIAGVNRYI
-192 VGIARDAARVY
+192 IGIARDAARIY

-208 IRYGRMAAKVLD
+208 MRYGQMAAKVFE
-220 VYMKGIAYRNVPTD
+220 VYMKGIAYRNVPID

-260 TQMYPLVKDLL
+260 TQMYPLIKPLV
-271 KDDQPVI
+271 KDDQAVI

-316 NNAYADGKGKQYYLD
+316 NQAYADGKGKQYYLD
-331 YVVNQNSIRQW
+331 YIVNQNSIRQW
-342 SMNKLIDFGFDANAK
+342 SMNKLIDFGFDANSK

-379 LDEKAGIDLFKMRP
+379 LDEKAGIDLFKQRP
-393 ILIDGVK
+393 ILTEAVK

-420 GYLNQGGINNILKY
+420 GYLNTGGIDQVLKY
-434 ATRHKDKSLVSDMNL
+434 ATRHKNKNLISEMNL
-449 FKSAVA
+449 LKNAVA
-455 ANAPQLAIERYTSSM
+455 PKAPISEIEAYTSTL

-491 MASLNGSLGNHA
+491 MASVNASLGNHQ

-523 GIGKYLYSG
+523 GIGRTLYSG
-532 LDYIEYYSQMPAHNT
+532 LDYLEYYSQMPAHNT

-558 MMSQHAFKLIASY
+558 MMSQHAFKVVASY
-571 PKVSKEQPTSK
+571 PEVSKEQPASK
-582 KLSEQKERMTYAT
+582 KLSEKKLSFQKDSELKDKITYAT
-595 VSFIEPETQALQQR
+595 VSFIEPEAQQQR
-609 TTAIVKTSDK
+609 TTAIVKTSAK

-624 DVFRSKKQEGGDK
+624 DVFRSKKKEGGDK

-648 QMQVVDAATGKP
+648 EMKVMDATSGQP

-683 NKESAEMQG
+683 DKKSAEMQN
-692 SIKTQFVTRIED
+692 SVKTQFVTKILD

-722 MKADADRTI
+722 MKKDENRTI
-731 FKALSPANLEYERM
+731 FQALSPVNLEYERM
-745 PNQPYNI
+745 PNQPYKVD
-752 EKQPVLTFVARQKGE
+752 EQPVLTFVARQKGE
-767 AWNRPF
+767 AWNHPF
-773 VCVYEPSSDTES
+773 VCVYEPSSDTEP
-785 GDIASVDYFE
+785 GDIASVDYFTPSE
-795 PSQKGA
+795 PSA

-813 QRIVCLENG
+813 QRIVCSENG
-822 KVETK
+822 KVQIK

>member
-1 MLFGLCSYIIRMS
+1 MALAAWLLIASCTI
-14 GIFSYSIYKKSFK
+14 GIAK
-27 YLCYVSRIIIKTDNR
+27 V
-42 KPIIM
+42 
-47 KQRIIYVAVL
+47 
-57 LLAICSSSPAKKK
+57 KKK
-70 AEAPEIVKL
+70 VEDPETTKL

-84 NVMAKVDAQPDWL
+84 SVMSLVDKQPDWL

-105 NTHATDVF
+105 QTHATDVF
-113 VNGEAFAKP
+113 VNGETFAKP
-122 GGERAKEPTVKYN
+122 GGERAAEPTVKYN
-135 GLRGM
+135 GTRGTA
-140 ESQYNRPNLENI
+140 SQYNRPKLEDI
-152 MPYDDDEQ
+152 VPYDDDEQ
-160 GNVTY
+160 GSVTY
-165 INKATGAMEKAH
+165 INKQTGKMEKTSPA
-177 PSKTGCNIASVNRQI
+177 KTGCNIAGVNRQI
-192 VGIARDAARVY
+192 VGIARDAARIY

-208 IRYGRMAAKVLD
+208 MRYGQMAARVFC

-254 DVINEL
+254 DIINEL
-260 TQMYPLVKDLL
+260 TQMYPLIKNLVKN
-271 KDDQPVI
+271 DQPII
-278 EAGFKK
+278 ESGFKK

-296 NNWNLF
+296 NNWDLF

-316 NNAYADGKGKQYYLD
+316 DKAYADGKGRQYYLD

-342 SMNKLIDFGFDANAK
+342 SMNKLIDFGFDKNAK

-364 YSTTVLGSICDFANM
+364 YSTTVLSTICDFANM
-379 LDEKAGIDLFKMRP
+379 LDEKAGIDLFAKRP
-393 ILIDGVK
+393 ILIDAVK
-400 TSAEYLFPNRMIAGF
+400 TSAQYLFPNRMIAGW

-420 GYLNQGGINNILKY
+420 SYLNTGGIDNILKY
-434 ATRHKDKSLVSDMNL
+434 ATRHKNKSLISEMNL
-449 FKSAVA
+449 LKSAVA
-455 ANAPQLAIERYTSSM
+455 SNAPLSEIERYTSTM

-476 SWIAMRSGMD
+476 SWLAMRTGMD

-532 LDYIEYYSQMPAHNT
+532 LDYAEYYSQMPAHNT

-558 MMSQHAFKLIASY
+558 MMSKQAFKVIASY
-571 PKVSKEQPTSK
+571 PEVSAEQVSSK
-582 KLSEQKERMTYAT
+582 KLSEQKEKLTYAT
-595 VSFIEPETQALQQR
+595 VSFIEPETQAEQQR
-609 TTAIVKTSDK
+609 TTAVVKTSDK
-619 GGYYI
+619 GGFYI
-624 DVFRSKKQEGGDK
+624 DVFRSRKKDGGDK

-648 QMQVVDAATGKP
+648 TMTVEDAKTDKP
-660 LDMKPTEEL
+660 LYLKPTDEL

-683 NKESAEMQG
+683 NKVSAEMQN
-692 SIKTQFVTRIED
+692 SIKAQFTTNIED
-704 DKVVE
+704 AKIVE
-709 AMDGQREITMTMW
+709 AMDGQHEITMTMW
-722 MKADADRTI
+722 MKADENRTI

-745 PNQPYNI
+745 PNQPYCI

-767 AWNRPF
+767 AWNHPF
-773 VCVYEPSSDTES
+773 VCVYEPSSDTEP
-785 GDIASVDYFE
+785 GDIASVDYFT
-795 PSQKGA
+795 PSEQGA

-813 QRIVCLENG
+813 QRIVCSENG
-822 KVETK
+822 KVNLLD

>member
-1 MLFGLCSYIIRMS
+1 
-14 GIFSYSIYKKSFK
+14 
-27 YLCYVSRIIIKTDNR
+27 
-42 KPIIM
+42 M
-47 KQRIIYVAVL
+47 KQKVLYVAALML
-57 LLAICSSSPAKKK
+57 LSSSFGMAKKK
-70 AEAPEIVKL
+70 VEDPEITKL
-79 KGKIE
+79 KAKIE
-84 NVMAKVDAQPDWL
+84 NVMIQVDKQPDWL
-97 YSRLQMYW
+97 YSRLQMFW
-105 NTHATDVF
+105 KTNASDVF
-113 VNGEAFAKP
+113 VNGEAFAHP
-122 GGERAKEPTVKYN
+122 GGERAAEPTVKYN
-135 GLRGM
+135 GTRGF
-140 ESQYNRPNLENI
+140 ESQYNRPKLEDLV
-152 MPYDDDEQ
+152 PYDDDEQ

-165 INKATGAMEKAH
+165 VNKVTGKMEKTSPA
-177 PSKTGCNIASVNRQI
+177 KTGCNIAGVNRYI
-192 VGIARDAARVY
+192 IGIARDAARIY

-208 IRYGRMAAKVLD
+208 IRYGQMAAKVFD
-220 VYMKGIAYRNVPTD
+220 VYMKGIAYRNVPID

-254 DVINEL
+254 DAINEL
-260 TQMYPLVKDLL
+260 TQMYPLIKNLV
-271 KDDQPVI
+271 KDDQAVI

-316 NNAYADGKGKQYYLD
+316 NQAYADGKGKQYYLD
-331 YVVNQNSIRQW
+331 YIVNQNSIRQW
-342 SMNKLIDFGFDANAK
+342 SMNKLIDFGFDAHSK

-379 LDEKAGIDLFKMRP
+379 LDEKAGIDLFKLRP
-393 ILIDGVK
+393 ILTEAVK

-420 GYLNQGGINNILKY
+420 GYLNTGGIDQVLKY
-434 ATRHKDKSLVSDMNL
+434 ATRHKNKNLISEMNL
-449 FKSAVA
+449 LKNAVA
-455 ANAPQLAIERYTSSM
+455 PKAPISEIEAYTSTL

-491 MASLNGSLGNHA
+491 MASVNASLGNHQ

-523 GIGKYLYSG
+523 GIGRTLYSG
-532 LDYIEYYSQMPAHNT
+532 LDYLEYYSQMPAHNT

-558 MMSQHAFKLIASY
+558 MMSQHAFKVIASY
-571 PKVSKEQPTSK
+571 PDVSKEQPASK
-582 KLSEQKERMTYAT
+582 KLSEKKLSIQKDSELKDKITYAT
-595 VSFIEPETQALQQR
+595 VSFIEPETQAQQQR
-609 TTAIVKTSDK
+609 TTAIVKTSAK

-624 DVFRSKKQEGGDK
+624 DVFRSKKKEGGDK

-648 QMQVVDAATGKP
+648 EMKVMDAASGQS

-683 NKESAEMQG
+683 DKKSAEMQN
-692 SIKTQFVTRIED
+692 SVKTQFVTKILD

-722 MKADADRTI
+722 MKKDENRTI
-731 FKALSPANLEYERM
+731 FQALSPVNLEYERM
-745 PNQPYNI
+745 PNQPYKVD
-752 EKQPVLTFVARQKGE
+752 EQPVLTFVARQKGE
-767 AWNRPF
+767 AWNHPF
-773 VCVYEPSSDTES
+773 VCVYEPSSDTEPS
-785 GDIASVDYFE
+785 DIASVDYFTPSE
-795 PSQKGA
+795 PSA

-813 QRIVCLENG
+813 QRIVCSENG
-822 KVETK
+822 KVQIK

>member
-1 MLFGLCSYIIRMS
+1 
-14 GIFSYSIYKKSFK
+14 
-27 YLCYVSRIIIKTDNR
+27 
-42 KPIIM
+42 M
-47 KQRIIYVAVL
+47 KQKVL
-57 LLAICSSSPAKKK
+57 YMAALMLLSSSFGMAKKK
-70 AEAPEIVKL
+70 VEDPEITKL
-79 KGKIE
+79 KAKIE
-84 NVMAKVDAQPDWL
+84 NVMSQVDKQPDWL
-97 YSRLQMYW
+97 YSRLQMFW
-105 NTHATDVF
+105 KTNASDVF
-113 VNGEAFAKP
+113 VNGEAFAHP
-122 GGERAKEPTVKYN
+122 GGERAAEPTVKYN
-135 GLRGM
+135 GTR
-140 ESQYNRPNLENI
+140 SVASNYNRPKLEDLV
-152 MPYDDDEQ
+152 PYDDDEQ

-165 INKATGAMEKAH
+165 INKVTGKMEKTSPA
-177 PSKTGCNIASVNRQI
+177 KTGCNIAGVNRQI
-192 VGIARDAARVY
+192 ISLARDAARIY

-208 IRYGRMAAKVLD
+208 MRYGQMAAKVFD
-220 VYMKGIAYRNVPTD
+220 VYMKGIAYRNVPID

-260 TQMYPLVKDLL
+260 TQMYPLIKPLV
-271 KDDQPVI
+271 KDDQAVI

-302 QADFIVKIALVLQD
+302 QADFIMKIALVLQD
-316 NNAYADGKGKQYYLD
+316 NQAYADGKGKQYYLD
-331 YVVNQNSIRQW
+331 YIVNQNSIRQW
-342 SMNKLIDFGFDANAK
+342 SMNKLIDFGFDAHSK

-364 YSTTVLGSICDFANM
+364 YSTTVLSTLCDFANM
-379 LDEKAGIDLFKMRP
+379 LDEKAGIDLFKQRP
-393 ILIDGVK
+393 ILTEAVK

-420 GYLNQGGINNILKY
+420 GYLNTGGIDQVLKY
-434 ATRHKDKSLVSDMNL
+434 ATRHKNKNLISEMNL
-449 FKSAVA
+449 LKNAVA
-455 ANAPQLAIERYTSSM
+455 PQAPISEIEAYTSTL

-491 MASLNGSLGNHA
+491 MASVNASLGNHQ

-523 GIGKYLYSG
+523 GIGRTLYSG
-532 LDYIEYYSQMPAHNT
+532 LDYQEYYSQMPAHNT

-558 MMSQHAFKLIASY
+558 MMSQHAFKVVASY
-571 PKVSKEQPTSK
+571 PEVSKEQPASK
-582 KLSEQKERMTYAT
+582 KLSEKKLSFQKDSELKDKITYAT

-609 TTAIVKTSDK
+609 TTAIVKTSAK

-624 DVFRSKKQEGGDK
+624 DVFRSKKKEGGDK

-648 QMQVVDAATGKP
+648 EMKVMDAASGLS

-683 NKESAEMQG
+683 DKKSAEMQN
-692 SIKTQFVTRIED
+692 SVKTQFVTKILD

-722 MKADADRTI
+722 MMKDENRTI
-731 FKALSPANLEYERM
+731 FQALSPVNLEYERM
-745 PNQPYNI
+745 PNQPYKVD
-752 EKQPVLTFVARQKGE
+752 EQPVLTFVARQKGE
-767 AWNRPF
+767 AWNHPF
-773 VCVYEPSSDTES
+773 VCVYEPSSDTEP
-785 GDIASVDYFE
+785 GDIASVDYFTPSE
-795 PSQKGA
+795 PSA

-813 QRIVCLENG
+813 QRIVCSENG
-822 KVETK
+822 KVQIK

>member
-1 MLFGLCSYIIRMS
+1 
-14 GIFSYSIYKKSFK
+14 
-27 YLCYVSRIIIKTDNR
+27 
-42 KPIIM
+42 M
-47 KQRIIYVAVL
+47 KQKVLYVAALML
-57 LLAICSSSPAKKK
+57 LSSSFGMAKKK
-70 AEAPEIVKL
+70 VEKPEITKL
-79 KGKIE
+79 KAKIE
-84 NVMAKVDAQPDWL
+84 NVMSQVDKQPDWL
-97 YSRLQMYW
+97 YSRLQMFW
-105 NTHATDVF
+105 KTNASDVF
-113 VNGEAFAKP
+113 VNGEAFAHP
-122 GGERAKEPTVKYN
+122 GGERAAEPTVKYN
-135 GLRGM
+135 GTR
-140 ESQYNRPNLENI
+140 SVASNYNRPKLEDLV
-152 MPYDDDEQ
+152 PYDDDEQ

-165 INKATGAMEKAH
+165 INKVTGKMEKTSPA
-177 PSKTGCNIASVNRQI
+177 KTGCNIAGVNRQI
-192 VGIARDAARVY
+192 ISLARDAARIY

-208 IRYGRMAAKVLD
+208 MRYGQMAAKVFE
-220 VYMKGIAYRNVPTD
+220 VYMKGIAYRNVPID

-260 TQMYPLVKDLL
+260 TQMYPLIKPLV
-271 KDDQPVI
+271 KDDQAVI

-302 QADFIVKIALVLQD
+302 QADFITKIALVLQD
-316 NNAYADGKGKQYYLD
+316 NQAYADGKGKQYYLD
-331 YVVNQNSIRQW
+331 YIVNQNSIRQW
-342 SMNKLIDFGFDANAK
+342 SMNKLIAFGFDANSK

-364 YSTTVLGSICDFANM
+364 YSTTVLSTLCDFANM
-379 LDEKAGIDLFKMRP
+379 LDEKAGIDLFKQRP

-420 GYLNQGGINNILKY
+420 NYLNQGGINNILKY
-434 ATRHKDKSLVSDMNL
+434 ATRHKNKSLIADMNL
-449 FKSAVA
+449 FKSAVSSD
-455 ANAPQLAIERYTSSM
+455 APVSEIEKYTSTM

-491 MASLNGSLGNHA
+491 MASVNASLGNHQ

-523 GIGKYLYSG
+523 GIGRTLYSG
-532 LDYIEYYSQMPAHNT
+532 LDYQEYYSQMPAHNT

-558 MMSQHAFKLIASY
+558 MMSQHAFKVVASY
-571 PKVSKEQPTSK
+571 PEVSKEQPASK
-582 KLSEQKERMTYAT
+582 KLSEKKLSIQKDSELKDKITYAT
-595 VSFIEPETQALQQR
+595 VSFIEPETQAQQQR
-609 TTAIVKTSDK
+609 TTAIVKTSAK

-624 DVFRSKKQEGGDK
+624 DVFRSKKKEGGDK

-648 QMQVVDAATGKP
+648 EMKVMDATSGQP
-660 LDMKPTEEL
+660 IDMKPTEEL

-683 NKESAEMQG
+683 DKKSAEMQN
-692 SIKTQFVTRIED
+692 SVKTQFVTKILD

-722 MKADADRTI
+722 MKKDENRTI
-731 FKALSPANLEYERM
+731 YQALSPVNLEYERM
-745 PNQPYNI
+745 PNQPYKVD
-752 EKQPVLTFVARQKGE
+752 EQPVLTFVARQKGE
-767 AWNRPF
+767 AWNHPF
-773 VCVYEPSSDTES
+773 VTVYEPSSDTEP
-785 GDIASVDYFE
+785 GDIASVDFFE
-795 PSQKGA
+795 PEQKGA
-801 VGIIVKL
+801 VGILVKL
-808 KDGTE
+808 KDGTT
-813 QRIVCLENG
+813 QRLVCLESG
-822 KVETK
+822 TMRF